1 MTNNLRKVK
10 QDLCSF
16 AKRTKDFKYTDSALF
31 VFLLTGLVMIRNN
44 LFSTTANKEIKT
56 QKEEISTSIKN
67 IHQKFKETRKENDK
81 LLKDANLELIQLM
94 EQGDHVVKSPWSS
107 WQYGMNYFNNNWNG
121 TYKGRG
127 DKKEKYPY
135 EGIFQRSE
143 DAFERYTSP
152 LSSKYKELPTST
164 NPYSASS
171 NARLGLS
178 NKGYGISSTS
188 PRQEPLSTLNVDAS
202 IRPKDVSRDP
212 VDAPRVSVPVPQLS
226 AIGVP
231 NLLPPS
237 LNIPTPATPT
247 ISLNLPTPN
256 TNPFTDFCFT
266 CGTQNGVHQVDNTK
280 SFNDARHNSSDGN
293 DPDKTPNWTDGGNNK
308 FWTGYN
314 PVTGKLT
321 PNSGI
326 NGNIRNFSYSSGGR
340 TNWTPRT
347 AATLYFNKS
356 YDTRAR
362 ANTAQG
368 LSATNMKKP
377 KPDPV
382 GFEARNVEVYVAGN
396 VSDNAGNNA
405 GKTSGNHD
413 GAIGIHTV
421 WDGTLSNI
429 KGHLY
434 GRANF
439 LSIETWHSGR
449 LQFNNVLV
457 NIERD
462 DSKGIKANENT
473 LFYIYPA
480 TYDTIASHNY
490 WAGAPKQRGGF
501 IGKVDAK
508 ITSNKNIVYSVLGAQ
523 GSFEITSTGK
533 YELEGADNIVYS
545 GLGYSPNFN
554 NLKGSGIVQDLY
566 NTGLTPSLKLDK
578 APESYGDGNVVMLF
592 NNRIS
597 LAGKAF
603 YDSPTNSSNQYIS
616 NDGNGPIRKANWEK
630 SGVGIYQG
638 EIRAKAIIGNQLNM
652 ANSGT
657 QTAAGNTTTIRN
669 GGIETE
675 RTGDANYVEN
685 NIGIYARSG
694 QRGKETINGQVAQIK
709 PSEDLGAKDA
719 ARNTNFDLDEVHS
732 LQVNDIDISFGKY
745 AKNGIMMVSE
755 NGTVLDAAMSTNKHE
770 GSDTTTVPIMTGDIK
785 DYGTA
790 NLNGKISY
798 NDASNEAATGTIIA
812 YSDGKWQNSVHG
824 MISNEAK
831 RFEGKPS
838 EINIGRNVVLTG
850 RYKKFADGTESTPVA
865 YVAKNGGEITAHEKT
880 SAKGFGGLLAY
891 AEAGGKVTLK
901 KEADSVSEWAKKDQE
916 TKPYLYENIGGY
928 AKGSGS
934 TVTFE
939 DNLKINGM
947 AGFADGTGAVVNLNK
962 NANKVQ
968 TGKSGALV
976 ALNGGLV
983 NFGGG
988 DIYHETEV
996 TTNSVGTANQG
1007 DNAGNHAQSTPFF
1020 AGANSKVNFTG
1031 ATTINMSD
1039 GILKAGE
1046 TSDYTATAGTA
1057 TKYNGMQNVS
1067 VKLTG
1072 DNVVLAAYDGNTT
1085 NWTGSSAGS
1094 SQVMTEMKINPS
1106 NFNSNG
1112 KKYKIFYI
1120 NGIFNLNTNLDLDDA
1135 TNEFNKSL
1143 GLSNEKFNIANGMTV
1158 SSLTGKG
1165 LVMGSNTSATDNTS
1179 NMYNNEGTVDIKGG
1193 NVASTT
1199 ALNVSYGTIHN
1210 KNLINVDKGI
1220 GAYGINGS
1228 KLINDQNANINIT
1241 GEGVGMA
1248 AFTSGTSLQD
1258 YGTDKNIANGTLG
1271 TAKTLEILNKGTL
1284 TVNGD
1289 TSVGI
1294 YGKTDKIAGA
1304 HASTNITRA
1313 NGLISNEG
1321 KIIMTGN
1328 KAVGIVS
1335 NGLGNTVTLNGTGS
1349 SDIVIQGT
1357 EGIGV
1362 YAENSD
1368 VNLLTNY
1375 GIEVK
1380 DKGTGI
1386 FIKDGS
1392 NVSAGTLELK
1402 YSGSNTET
1410 GVGLFYDNASGGVK
1424 TNNTNVNLVDTVG
1437 TTGGVVG
1444 LYVKGNGGL
1453 LTNNGNVSGDR
1464 GYGLITEGTELVN
1477 AGIITLNNPVD
1488 AATKKP
1494 SVGIYTKATDK
1505 ITNNGTI
1512 TVGDN
1517 SVGIYGHAVDNNG
1530 TINTGAGGTGIYSSG
1545 RDVNLNS
1552 GSINVGTEKA
1562 AAVYTNGSG
1571 QTVRAHSGS
1580 NLSIGD
1586 NSFGFINESK
1596 TSGTGNKIISDISSI
1611 SNLGNETVYIYS
1623 ADARTGAEVINNTN
1637 LTSTGSYNYGLYSAG
1652 KVTNNADINFGSG
1665 FGNVGIYSTHGG
1677 EATNAAGKNITVGA
1691 SFIDDNNPL
1700 NNRYAVGMAAGFT
1713 PTQSEIA
1720 AGKRAYTG
1728 NIINNGTINVTGPSS
1743 IGMYGTGQG
1752 TKVINAAGATI
1763 NLNASNTT
1771 GMYLDNGA
1779 YGYNYGTIRSNGTG
1793 LEKVVGVVVKNG
1805 STIENHGDII
1815 LDAKSAVGILA
1826 KGDIAGNNL
1835 GIIKNY
1841 KTMIIQGEGSID
1853 EKADGNQSSLGKGL
1867 MGVSI
1872 EVPKGSSVGTI
1883 TVNGNPVV
1891 PTIATSSAEEYKA
1904 MQTSTIGM
1912 YIDTS
1917 SKRFTNPIQ
1926 GLSTLSGL
1934 TKADLIIG
1942 AEAAENTTSKYI
1954 QLDKKILDPYNEM
1967 IKQNPQIKDWNIY
1980 SGSLTWMATVAQNQ
1994 TDGTIENAYMA
2005 KIPYTFWAGK
2015 EPNPVEVTDTYNFL
2029 DGLEQRYGIEGLG
2042 TREKTLFDKISGIG
2056 NNEQVLFFQ
2065 AIDEMMG
2072 HQYGNTQQRINS
2084 TGNMLDKEF
2093 NYLKKDWRNPS
2104 KQNNKIKVFGMR
2116 NEYNTD
2122 TAGIINYTSN
2132 SYGFAYVHED
2142 EAIKLGNSSGW
2153 YAGAVTNRFKF
2164 KDIGKSSENQT
2175 MIKAGVFKKM
2185 SPKKDYN
2192 GALQWTI
2199 GGDVFAGLNEMRRR
2213 YLVVDEIFEAKSDYH
2228 SYGAAVKTDLGY
2240 DIRISE
2246 RTHLRPYGAL
2256 KMEYGRFNNIK
2267 EDNGEMRLEVKGNDY
2282 FSVKPEVGVEFKYV
2296 QPLAVRTNLSVGL
2309 TASYENELGKVG
2321 EVKNKGRVRYTTA
2334 DWFNIRGEK
2343 DDRRGN
2349 GKFDLNIGVDNTR
2362 FGVTVNG
2369 GYDTKGKN
2377 VRGGIG
2383 FRAIY

>member
-1 MTNNLRKVK
+1 MDNNLRNIEKTLRNFVK
-10 QDLCSF
+10 RC
-16 AKRTKDFKYTDSALF
+16 KGVTYTKEMLF
-31 VFLLTGLVMIRNN
+31 TFLLTGS
-44 LFSTTANKEIKT
+44 FAQAAQIK
-56 QKEEISTSIKN
+56 SNDDSIQGTKKQIEN
-67 IHQKFKETRKENDK
+67 SIGDMKKLFKEAKHENNK
-81 LLKDANLELIQLM
+81 LMKNSNLELIQLM

-107 WQYGMNYFNNNWNG
+107 WQFGMNYFYSDWRG

-152 LSSKYKELPTST
+152 LSEKYKGLPTST

-171 NARLGLS
+171 TAREGL

-188 PRQEPLSTLNVDAS
+188 PKQEPLSTLNVDAS
-202 IRPKDVSRDP
+202 IRPKDVFRDAVEAP
-212 VDAPRVSVPVPQLS
+212 VVSVPVPQLS
-226 AIGVP
+226 VINVP

-266 CGTQNGVHQVDNTK
+266 CGTQNGVHQVDNAK
-280 SFNDARHNSSDGN
+280 AFNDAQHNSSDGN
-293 DPDKTPNWTDGGNNK
+293 DPDKKPNWTDGGNNK

-314 PVTGKLT
+314 PVTGLLT
-321 PNSGI
+321 PNSGT
-326 NGNIRNFSYSSGGR
+326 NGNIRNFSYSSGSR
-340 TNWTPRT
+340 TNWAPRT
-347 AATLYFNKS
+347 AAALYFNKS
-356 YDTRAR
+356 YDERAR
-362 ANTAQG
+362 ANTALG
-368 LSATNMKKP
+368 LSAANMKKP

-382 GFEARNVEVYVAGN
+382 GFEAKNIEVYVAGN

-405 GKTSGNHD
+405 GKTNGNHD

-449 LQFNNVLV
+449 LQFNNVSI

-508 ITSNKNIVYSVLGAQ
+508 IASNKNIVYSVLGAQ

-554 NLKGSGIVQDLY
+554 NLKGSGIIEDLY
-566 NTGLTPSLKLDK
+566 NTGLTPSIKLDK

-694 QRGKETINGQVAQIK
+694 QRGKETINGQIAQIK

-755 NGTVLDAAMSTNKHE
+755 NGTVLDVAMSTNKHQS
-770 GSDTTTVPIMTGDIK
+770 SDTTTVPIMTGDIK

-798 NDASNEAATGTIIA
+798 NDAGNEAATGTIIA
-812 YSDGKWQNSVHG
+812 YSDGKWQNTVHR
-824 MISNEAK
+824 MTSAEAQ
-831 RFEGKPS
+831 RFDGKPS

-901 KEADSVSEWAKKDQE
+901 KEAESVSEWAKKDEE

-928 AKGSGS
+928 AKGAGS

-939 DNLKINGM
+939 ENLKINGM

-968 TGKSGALV
+968 TGKGGALV
-976 ALNGGLV
+976 ALNGGVV

-988 DIYHETEV
+988 DIYHETNV
-996 TTNSVGTANQG
+996 TTNSVGTGNQG

-1031 ATTINMSD
+1031 TTTINMSD

-1046 TSDYTATAGTA
+1046 TSDYTAAAGTA
-1057 TKYNGMQNVS
+1057 TKYNGMQNVK

-1072 DNVVLAAYDGNTT
+1072 DNVVLAAYEGNTT

-1094 SQVMTEMKINPS
+1094 SQVMTEMKINPA
-1106 NFNSNG
+1106 NFNPNG

-1135 TNEFNKSL
+1135 NNEFNKSL
-1143 GLSNEKFNIANGMTV
+1143 GLSNEKFNIGNGITV

-1165 LVMGSNTSATDNTS
+1165 LVMGSNSSATDNTS
-1179 NMYNNEGTVDIKGG
+1179 NLYNNEGTVDIKGG
-1193 NVASTT
+1193 NVAGTT
-1199 ALNVSYGTIHN
+1199 ALNISYGTIHN
-1210 KNLINVDKGI
+1210 KNLISVDKGI

-1258 YGTDKNIANGTLG
+1258 YGTDKNISAGTLG
-1271 TAKTLEILNKGTL
+1271 TAKTLEILNKGTI

-1294 YGKTDKIAGA
+1294 YGKTDKITGA
-1304 HASTNITRA
+1304 HASTNVTRA

-1321 KIIMTGN
+1321 KITMTGN

-1335 NGLGNTVTLNGTGS
+1335 NGLGNTVTLKGTGS

-1386 FIKDGS
+1386 FVKDGS
-1392 NVSAGTLELK
+1392 NLSAGTLELK
-1402 YSGSNTET
+1402 YSGTNTGT
-1410 GVGLFYDNASGGVK
+1410 GVGLFYDNASGTSK
-1424 TNNTNVNLVDTVG
+1424 TNNTNVNLVDTAG

-1444 LYVKGNGGL
+1444 LYVKGNGGV
-1453 LTNNGNVSGDR
+1453 LTNNGNISGDK
-1464 GYGLITEGTELVN
+1464 GYGLITEGTEVVN
-1477 AGIITLNNPVD
+1477 AATITLNNPVD

-1505 ITNNGTI
+1505 ITNNGTV
-1512 TVGDN
+1512 TVGEN

-1545 RDVNLNS
+1545 GDVNLNS
-1552 GSINVGTEKA
+1552 GSINVGTGKA

-1571 QTVRAHSGS
+1571 QTIRANSGS
-1580 NLSIGD
+1580 TLTIGD
-1586 NSFGFINESK
+1586 NSFGFINEGK
-1596 TSGTGNKIISDISSI
+1596 TGVTGNRIISDISSI
-1611 SNLGNETVYIYS
+1611 NNLGNDTVYVYS
-1623 ADARTGAEVINNTN
+1623 ADSRTGAEVINNTN

-1691 SFIDDNNPL
+1691 SFIDENNSL
-1700 NNRYAVGMAAGFT
+1700 NNRYAVGMAAGFN
-1713 PTQSEIA
+1713 PTQDEILL
-1720 AGKRAYTG
+1720 GKTAYTG
-1728 NIINNGTINVTGPSS
+1728 NIINKGIINVTGSNS

-1826 KGDIAGNNL
+1826 KGDAVGNNL

-1841 KTMIIQGEGSID
+1841 KTMVIQGEGSID
-1853 EKADGNQSSLGKGL
+1853 EKIDENQSSLGKGL

-1872 EVPKGSSVGTI
+1872 DVPKGSSVGTI
-1883 TVNGNPVV
+1883 SVNGTPVV
-1891 PTIATSSAEEYKA
+1891 PTIATSSAEEYKP

-1917 SKRFTNPIQ
+1917 SKRFTNPVQ
-1926 GLSTLSGL
+1926 GLSALSSL

-1967 IKQNPQIKDWNIY
+1967 IKKNPQIKDWNIY

-2029 DGLEQRYGIEGLG
+2029 NGMEQRYGVEELG
-2042 TREKTLFDKISGIG
+2042 TREKRLFDKISGIG
-2056 NNEQVLFFQ
+2056 NNEQILFFQ

-2072 HQYGNTQQRINS
+2072 HQYANVQQRTYG
-2084 TGNMLDKEF
+2084 TGRLIDKEITH
-2093 NYLKKDWRNPS
+2093 LSKEWDTKS
-2104 KQNNKIKVFGMR
+2104 KQSNKIKAFGMR
-2116 NEYNTD
+2116 DEYKTD
-2122 TAGIINYTSN
+2122 TAGIIDYTSN
-2132 SYGFAYVHED
+2132 AYGFAYLHED
-2142 EAIKLGNSSGW
+2142 ETVKLGNSSGW
-2153 YAGAVTNRFKF
+2153 YAGAVHNRFKF
-2164 KDIGKSSENQT
+2164 KDIGKSKENQT
-2175 MIKAGVFKKM
+2175 MLKLGIFKTM
-2185 SPKKDYN
+2185 SPAADHN
-2192 GALQWTI
+2192 GSLRWTI
-2199 GGDVFAGLNEMRRR
+2199 SGEGYVSRNDMHRK
-2213 YLVVDEIFEAKSDYH
+2213 YLVVDEIFNAKSDYTT
-2228 SYGAAVKTDLGY
+2228 YGVAVKNELGY
-2240 DIRISE
+2240 NIRTSE
-2246 RTHLRPYGAL
+2246 RTSIRPYGSL
-2256 KMEYGRFNNIK
+2256 KLEYGRFSTIK
-2267 EDNGEMRLEVKGNDY
+2267 EKSGEMRLDVKGNDY
-2282 FSVKPEVGVEFKYV
+2282 YSIRPEVGVEFSYR
-2296 QPLAVRTNLSVGL
+2296 QPMAVKTTFVTTLGL
-2309 TASYENELGKVG
+2309 GYENELGKVG
-2321 EVKNKGRVRYTTA
+2321 NVKNMAKVSYTDA

-2343 DDRRGN
+2343 DDRKGN
-2349 GKFDLNIGVDNTR
+2349 FKADLNIGIENQR
-2362 FGVTVNG
+2362 FGVTLNG

>member
-1 MTNNLRKVK
+1 MDNNLRNIEKTLRNFVK
-10 QDLCSF
+10 RC
-16 AKRTKDFKYTDSALF
+16 KGVTYTKEMLF
-31 VFLLTGLVMIRNN
+31 TFLLTGS
-44 LFSTTANKEIKT
+44 FAQAAQIK
-56 QKEEISTSIKN
+56 SNDDSIQGTKKQIEN
-67 IHQKFKETRKENDK
+67 SIGDMKKLFKEAKHENNK
-81 LLKDANLELIQLM
+81 LMKNSNLELIQLM

-107 WQYGMNYFNNNWNG
+107 WQFGMNYFYSDWRG

-152 LSSKYKELPTST
+152 LSEKYKGLPTST

-171 NARLGLS
+171 TAREGL

-188 PRQEPLSTLNVDAS
+188 PKQEPLSTLNVDAS
-202 IRPKDVSRDP
+202 IRPKDVFRDAVEAP
-212 VDAPRVSVPVPQLS
+212 VVSVPVPQLS
-226 AIGVP
+226 VINVP

-266 CGTQNGVHQVDNTK
+266 CGTQNGVHQVDNAK
-280 SFNDARHNSSDGN
+280 AFNDAQHNSSDGN
-293 DPDKTPNWTDGGNNK
+293 DPDKKPNWTDGGNNK

-314 PVTGKLT
+314 PVTGLLT
-321 PNSGI
+321 PNSGT
-326 NGNIRNFSYSSGGR
+326 NGNIRNFSYSSGSR
-340 TNWTPRT
+340 TNWAPRT
-347 AATLYFNKS
+347 AAALYFNKS
-356 YDTRAR
+356 YDERAR
-362 ANTAQG
+362 ANTALG
-368 LSATNMKKP
+368 LSAANMKKP

-382 GFEARNVEVYVAGN
+382 GFEAKNIEVYVAGN

-405 GKTSGNHD
+405 GKTNGNHD

-449 LQFNNVLV
+449 LQFNNVSI

-508 ITSNKNIVYSVLGAQ
+508 IASNKNIVYSVLGAQ

-554 NLKGSGIVQDLY
+554 NLKGSGIIEDLY
-566 NTGLTPSLKLDK
+566 NTGLTPSIKLDK

-694 QRGKETINGQVAQIK
+694 QRGKETINGQVAEIK
-709 PSEDLGAKDA
+709 PSQDLGAIDA
-719 ARNTNFDLDEVHS
+719 ARGTDFNRDEVHS

-812 YSDGKWQNSVHG
+812 YSDGKWQNTVHR
-824 MISNEAK
+824 MTSAEAQ
-831 RFEGKPS
+831 RFDGKPS

-901 KEADSVSEWAKKDQE
+901 KEAESVSEWAKKDEE

-928 AKGSGS
+928 AKGAGS

-939 DNLKINGM
+939 ENLKINGM

-968 TGKSGALV
+968 TGKGGALV
-976 ALNGGLV
+976 ALNGGVV

-988 DIYHETEV
+988 DIYHETNV
-996 TTNSVGTANQG
+996 TTNSVGTGNQG

-1031 ATTINMSD
+1031 TTTINMSD

-1046 TSDYTATAGTA
+1046 TSDYTAAAGTA
-1057 TKYNGMQNVS
+1057 TKYNGMQNVK

-1072 DNVVLAAYDGNTT
+1072 DNVVLAAYEGNTT

-1094 SQVMTEMKINPS
+1094 SQVMTEMKINPA
-1106 NFNSNG
+1106 NFNPNG

-1135 TNEFNKSL
+1135 NNEFNKSL
-1143 GLSNEKFNIANGMTV
+1143 GLSNEKFNIGNGITV

-1165 LVMGSNTSATDNTS
+1165 LVMGSNSSATDNTS
-1179 NMYNNEGTVDIKGG
+1179 NLYNNEGTVDIKGG
-1193 NVASTT
+1193 NVAGTT
-1199 ALNVSYGTIHN
+1199 ALNISYGTIHN
-1210 KNLINVDKGI
+1210 KNLISVDKGI

-1258 YGTDKNIANGTLG
+1258 YGTDKNISAGTLG
-1271 TAKTLEILNKGTL
+1271 TAKTLEILNKGTI

-1294 YGKTDKIAGA
+1294 YGKTDKITGA
-1304 HASTNITRA
+1304 HASTNVTRA

-1321 KIIMTGN
+1321 KITMTGN

-1335 NGLGNTVTLNGTGS
+1335 NGLGNTVTLKGTGS

-1386 FIKDGS
+1386 FVKDGS
-1392 NVSAGTLELK
+1392 NLSAGTLELK
-1402 YSGSNTET
+1402 YSGTNTGT
-1410 GVGLFYDNASGGVK
+1410 GVGLFYDNASGTSK
-1424 TNNTNVNLVDTVG
+1424 TNNTNVNLVDTAG

-1444 LYVKGNGGL
+1444 LYVKGNGGV
-1453 LTNNGNVSGDR
+1453 LTNNGNISGDK
-1464 GYGLITEGTELVN
+1464 GYGLITEGTEVVN
-1477 AGIITLNNPVD
+1477 AATITLNNPVD

-1505 ITNNGTI
+1505 ITNNGTV
-1512 TVGDN
+1512 TVGEN

-1545 RDVNLNS
+1545 GDVNLNS
-1552 GSINVGTEKA
+1552 GSINVGTGKA

-1571 QTVRAHSGS
+1571 QTIRANSGS
-1580 NLSIGD
+1580 TLTIGD
-1586 NSFGFINESK
+1586 NSFGFINEGK
-1596 TSGTGNKIISDISSI
+1596 TGVTGNRIISDISSI
-1611 SNLGNETVYIYS
+1611 NNLGNDTVYVYS
-1623 ADARTGAEVINNTN
+1623 ADSRTGAEVINNTN

-1691 SFIDDNNPL
+1691 SFIDENNSL
-1700 NNRYAVGMAAGFT
+1700 NNRYAVGMAAGFN
-1713 PTQSEIA
+1713 PTQDEILL
-1720 AGKRAYTG
+1720 GKTAYTG
-1728 NIINNGTINVTGPSS
+1728 NIINKGIINVTGSNS

-1826 KGDIAGNNL
+1826 KGDAVGNNL

-1841 KTMIIQGEGSID
+1841 KTMVIQGEGSID
-1853 EKADGNQSSLGKGL
+1853 EKIDENQSSLGKGL

-1872 EVPKGSSVGTI
+1872 DVPKGSSVGTI
-1883 TVNGNPVV
+1883 SVNGTPVV
-1891 PTIATSSAEEYKA
+1891 PTIATSSAEEYKP

-1917 SKRFTNPIQ
+1917 SKRFTNPVQ
-1926 GLSTLSGL
+1926 GLSALSSL

-1967 IKQNPQIKDWNIY
+1967 IKKNPQIKDWNIY

-2029 DGLEQRYGIEGLG
+2029 NGMEQRYGVEELG
-2042 TREKTLFDKISGIG
+2042 TREKRLFDKISGIG
-2056 NNEQVLFFQ
+2056 NNEQILFFQ

-2072 HQYGNTQQRINS
+2072 HQYANVQQRTYG
-2084 TGNMLDKEF
+2084 TGRLIDKEITH
-2093 NYLKKDWRNPS
+2093 LSKEWDTKS
-2104 KQNNKIKVFGMR
+2104 KQSNKIKAFGMR
-2116 NEYNTD
+2116 DEYKTD
-2122 TAGIINYTSN
+2122 TAGIIDYTSN
-2132 SYGFAYVHED
+2132 AYGFAYLHED
-2142 EAIKLGNSSGW
+2142 ETVKLGNSSGW
-2153 YAGAVTNRFKF
+2153 YAGAVHNRFKF
-2164 KDIGKSSENQT
+2164 KDIGKSKENQT
-2175 MIKAGVFKKM
+2175 MLKLGIFKTM
-2185 SPKKDYN
+2185 SPAADHN
-2192 GALQWTI
+2192 GSLRWTI
-2199 GGDVFAGLNEMRRR
+2199 SGEGYVSRNDMHRK
-2213 YLVVDEIFEAKSDYH
+2213 YLVVDEIFNAKSDYTT
-2228 SYGAAVKTDLGY
+2228 YGVAVKNELGY
-2240 DIRISE
+2240 NIRTSE
-2246 RTHLRPYGAL
+2246 RTSIRPYGSL
-2256 KMEYGRFNNIK
+2256 KLEYGRFTTIK
-2267 EDNGEMRLEVKGNDY
+2267 EKSGEMRLDVKGNDY
-2282 FSVKPEVGVEFKYV
+2282 YSIRPEVGVEFSYR
-2296 QPLAVRTNLSVGL
+2296 QPMAVKTTFVTTLGL
-2309 TASYENELGKVG
+2309 GYENELGKVG
-2321 EVKNKGRVRYTTA
+2321 NVKNMAKVSYTDA

-2343 DDRRGN
+2343 DDRKGN
-2349 GKFDLNIGVDNTR
+2349 FKADLNIGIENQR
-2362 FGVTVNG
+2362 FGVTLNG

>member
-1 MTNNLRKVK
+1 MDNNLRNIEKILRNFVK
-10 QDLCSF
+10 RCKGV
-16 AKRTKDFKYTDSALF
+16 AYTKEMLF
-31 VFLLTGLVMIRNN
+31 TFLLTGS
-44 LFSTTANKEIKT
+44 FAQAAQIK
-56 QKEEISTSIKN
+56 SNDDSIQGAKKQIEN
-67 IHQKFKETRKENDK
+67 SIGDMKKLFKEAKHENNK
-81 LLKDANLELIQLM
+81 LMKNSNLELIQLM

-107 WQYGMNYFNNNWNG
+107 WQFGMNYFYSDWRG

-152 LSSKYKELPTST
+152 LSEKYKGLPTST

-171 NARLGLS
+171 TAREGL

-188 PRQEPLSTLNVDAS
+188 PKQEPLSTLNVDAS
-202 IRPKDVSRDP
+202 IRPKDVFRDAVEAP
-212 VDAPRVSVPVPQLS
+212 VVSVPVPQLS
-226 AIGVP
+226 VINVP

-266 CGTQNGVHQVDNTK
+266 CGTQNGVHQVDNAK
-280 SFNDARHNSSDGN
+280 AFNDAQHNSSDGN
-293 DPDKTPNWTDGGNNK
+293 DPDKKPNWTDGGNNK

-314 PVTGKLT
+314 PVTGLLT
-321 PNSGI
+321 PNSGT
-326 NGNIRNFSYSSGGR
+326 NGNIRNFSYSSGSR
-340 TNWTPRT
+340 TNWAPRT
-347 AATLYFNKS
+347 AAALYFNKS
-356 YDTRAR
+356 YDERAR
-362 ANTAQG
+362 ANTALG
-368 LSATNMKKP
+368 LSAANMKKP

-382 GFEARNVEVYVAGN
+382 GFEAKNIEVYVAGN

-405 GKTSGNHD
+405 GKTNGNHD

-449 LQFNNVLV
+449 LQFNNVSI

-508 ITSNKNIVYSVLGAQ
+508 IASNKNIVYSVLGAQ

-554 NLKGSGIVQDLY
+554 NLKGSGIVEDLY
-566 NTGLTPSLKLDK
+566 NTGLTPSIKLDK

-603 YDSPTNSSNQYIS
+603 YDSPTNSLNAYIS
-616 NDGNGPIRKANWEK
+616 NDGNGPVRKANWEK

-755 NGTVLDAAMSTNKHE
+755 NGTVLDVAMSTNKHQ
-770 GSDTTTVPIMTGDIK
+770 GSDATTVPIMTGDIK
-785 DYGTA
+785 DYGTV

-798 NDASNEAATGTIIA
+798 NDAGNEAATGTIIA
-812 YSDGKWQNSVHG
+812 YSDGKWQNAVHG
-824 MISNEAK
+824 MTSAEAG

-901 KEADSVSEWAKKDQE
+901 KEAESVSEWAKKDEE

-928 AKGSGS
+928 AKGAGS

-939 DNLKINGM
+939 ENLKINGM

-968 TGKSGALV
+968 TGKGGALV
-976 ALNGGLV
+976 ALNGGVV

-988 DIYHETEV
+988 DIYHETNV
-996 TTNSVGTANQG
+996 TTNSVGTGNQG

-1031 ATTINMSD
+1031 TTTINMSD

-1046 TSDYTATAGTA
+1046 TSDYTAAAGTA
-1057 TKYNGMQNVS
+1057 TKYNGMQNVK

-1072 DNVVLAAYDGNTT
+1072 DNVVLAAYEGNTT

-1094 SQVMTEMKINPS
+1094 SQVMTEMKINPA
-1106 NFNSNG
+1106 NFNPNG

-1135 TNEFNKSL
+1135 NNEFNKSL
-1143 GLSNEKFNIANGMTV
+1143 GLSNEKFNIGNGITV

-1165 LVMGSNTSATDNTS
+1165 LVMGSNSSATDNTS
-1179 NMYNNEGTVDIKGG
+1179 NLYNNEGTVDIKGG
-1193 NVASTT
+1193 NVAGTT
-1199 ALNVSYGTIHN
+1199 ALNISYGTIHN
-1210 KNLINVDKGI
+1210 KNLISVDKGI

-1258 YGTDKNIANGTLG
+1258 YGTDKNISAGTLG
-1271 TAKTLEILNKGTL
+1271 TAKTLEILNKGTI

-1294 YGKTDKIAGA
+1294 YGKTDKITGA
-1304 HASTNITRA
+1304 HASTNVTRA

-1321 KIIMTGN
+1321 KITMTGN

-1335 NGLGNTVTLNGTGS
+1335 NGLGNTVTLKGTGS

-1386 FIKDGS
+1386 FVKDGS
-1392 NVSAGTLELK
+1392 NLSAGTLELK
-1402 YSGSNTET
+1402 YSGTNTGT
-1410 GVGLFYDNASGGVK
+1410 GVGLFYDNASGTSK
-1424 TNNTNVNLVDTVG
+1424 TNNTNVNLVDTAG

-1444 LYVKGNGGL
+1444 LYVKGNGGV
-1453 LTNNGNVSGDR
+1453 LTNNGNISGDK
-1464 GYGLITEGTELVN
+1464 GYGLITEGTEVVN
-1477 AGIITLNNPVD
+1477 AATITLNNPVD

-1505 ITNNGTI
+1505 ITNNGTV
-1512 TVGDN
+1512 TVGEN

-1545 RDVNLNS
+1545 GDVNLNS
-1552 GSINVGTEKA
+1552 GSINVGTGKA

-1571 QTVRAHSGS
+1571 QTIRANSGS
-1580 NLSIGD
+1580 TLTIGD
-1586 NSFGFINESK
+1586 NSFGFINEGK
-1596 TSGTGNKIISDISSI
+1596 TGVTGNRIISDISSI
-1611 SNLGNETVYIYS
+1611 NNLGNDTVYVYS
-1623 ADARTGAEVINNTN
+1623 ADSRTGAEVINNTN

-1677 EATNAAGKNITVGA
+1677 EATNTAGKNITVGA
-1691 SFIDDNNPL
+1691 SFIDENNSL
-1700 NNRYAVGMAAGFT
+1700 NNRYAVGMAAGFN
-1713 PTQSEIA
+1713 PTQDEILL
-1720 AGKRAYTG
+1720 GKTAYTG
-1728 NIINNGTINVTGPSS
+1728 NIINKGIINVTGSNS

-1826 KGDIAGNNL
+1826 KGDAVGNNL

-1853 EKADGNQSSLGKGL
+1853 ERVDENQSSLGKGL

-1872 EVPKGSSVGTI
+1872 DVPKGSSVGTI
-1883 TVNGNPVV
+1883 SVNGTPVV
-1891 PTIATSSAEEYKA
+1891 PTIATSSAEEYKP

-1917 SKRFTNPIQ
+1917 SKRFTNPVQ
-1926 GLSTLSGL
+1926 GLSALSGL

-1967 IKQNPQIKDWNIY
+1967 IKKNPQIKDWNIY

-2029 DGLEQRYGIEGLG
+2029 NGMEQRYGVEELG
-2042 TREKTLFDKISGIG
+2042 TREKRLFDKISGIG
-2056 NNEQVLFFQ
+2056 NNEQILFFQ

-2072 HQYGNTQQRINS
+2072 HQYANVQQRTYG
-2084 TGNMLDKEF
+2084 TGRLIDKEITH
-2093 NYLKKDWRNPS
+2093 LSKEWDTKS
-2104 KQNNKIKVFGMR
+2104 KQSNKIKAFGMR
-2116 NEYNTD
+2116 DEYKTD
-2122 TAGIINYTSN
+2122 TAGIIDYTSN
-2132 SYGFAYVHED
+2132 AYGFAYLHED
-2142 EAIKLGNSSGW
+2142 ETVKLGNSSGW
-2153 YAGAVTNRFKF
+2153 YAGAVHNRFKF
-2164 KDIGKSSENQT
+2164 KDIGKSKENQT
-2175 MIKAGVFKKM
+2175 MLKLGIFKTM
-2185 SPKKDYN
+2185 SPAADHN
-2192 GALQWTI
+2192 GSLRWTI
-2199 GGDVFAGLNEMRRR
+2199 SGEGYVSRNDMHRK
-2213 YLVVDEIFEAKSDYH
+2213 YLVVDEIFNAKSDYTT
-2228 SYGAAVKTDLGY
+2228 YGVAVKNELGY
-2240 DIRISE
+2240 NIRTSE
-2246 RTHLRPYGAL
+2246 RTSIRPYGSL
-2256 KMEYGRFNNIK
+2256 KLEYGRFTTIK
-2267 EDNGEMRLEVKGNDY
+2267 EKSGEMRLEIEGNDY
-2282 FSVKPEVGVEFKYV
+2282 YSIKPEVGIEFKYR
-2296 QPLAVRTNLSVGL
+2296 QPMAVKTTFVTTLGL
-2309 TASYENELGKVG
+2309 GYENELGKVG
-2321 EVKNKGRVRYTTA
+2321 NVKNKGRVSYTNA

-2343 DDRRGN
+2343 DDRKGN
-2349 GKFDLNIGVDNTR
+2349 FKADLNIGIENQR
-2362 FGVTVNG
+2362 FGVTLNG

-2377 VRGGIG
+2377 VRGGVG
-2383 FRAIY
+2383 FRIIY

>member
-1 MTNNLRKVK
+1 MDNNLRNIEKILRNFVK
-10 QDLCSF
+10 RCKGV
-16 AKRTKDFKYTDSALF
+16 AYTKEMLF
-31 VFLLTGLVMIRNN
+31 TFLLTGS
-44 LFSTTANKEIKT
+44 FAQAAQIK
-56 QKEEISTSIKN
+56 SNDDSIQGAKKQIEN
-67 IHQKFKETRKENDK
+67 SIGDMKKLFKEAKHENNK
-81 LLKDANLELIQLM
+81 LMKNSNLELIQLM

-107 WQYGMNYFNNNWNG
+107 WQFGMNYFYSDWRG

-152 LSSKYKELPTST
+152 LSEKYKGLPTST

-171 NARLGLS
+171 TAREGL

-188 PRQEPLSTLNVDAS
+188 PKQEPLSTLNVDAS
-202 IRPKDVSRDP
+202 IRPKDVFRDAVEAP
-212 VDAPRVSVPVPQLS
+212 VVSVPVPQLS
-226 AIGVP
+226 VINVP

-266 CGTQNGVHQVDNTK
+266 CGTQNGVHQVDNAK
-280 SFNDARHNSSDGN
+280 AFNDAQHNSSDGN
-293 DPDKTPNWTDGGNNK
+293 DPDKKPNWTDGGNNK

-314 PVTGKLT
+314 PVTGLLT
-321 PNSGI
+321 PNSGT
-326 NGNIRNFSYSSGGR
+326 NGNIRNFSYSSGSR
-340 TNWTPRT
+340 TNWAPRT
-347 AATLYFNKS
+347 AAALYFNKS
-356 YDTRAR
+356 YDERAR
-362 ANTAQG
+362 ANTALG
-368 LSATNMKKP
+368 LSAANMKKP

-382 GFEARNVEVYVAGN
+382 GFEAKNIEVYVAGN

-405 GKTSGNHD
+405 GKTNGNHD

-449 LQFNNVLV
+449 LQFNNVSI

-508 ITSNKNIVYSVLGAQ
+508 IASNKNIVYSVLGAQ

-554 NLKGSGIVQDLY
+554 NLKGSGIVEDLY
-566 NTGLTPSLKLDK
+566 NTGLTPSIKLDK

-603 YDSPTNSSNQYIS
+603 YDSPTNSSNAYIS
-616 NDGNGPIRKANWEK
+616 NDGNGPVRKANWEK

-638 EIRAKAIIGNQLNM
+638 EIRAKAIIGNKLNM

-657 QTAAGNTTTIRN
+657 QTAAGNTTTVRN
-669 GGIETE
+669 GATETE
-675 RTGDANYVEN
+675 KTGDANYVEN

-755 NGTVLDAAMSTNKHE
+755 NGTVLDVAMSTNKHQ
-770 GSDTTTVPIMTGDIK
+770 GSDATTVPIMTGDIK
-785 DYGTA
+785 DYGTV

-798 NDASNEAATGTIIA
+798 NDAGNEAATGTIIA
-812 YSDGKWQNSVHG
+812 YSDGKWQNAVHG
-824 MISNEAK
+824 MTSAEAG

-901 KEADSVSEWAKKDQE
+901 KEAESVSEWAKKDEE

-928 AKGSGS
+928 AKGAGS

-939 DNLKINGM
+939 ENLKINGM

-968 TGKSGALV
+968 TGKGGALV
-976 ALNGGLV
+976 ALNGGVV

-988 DIYHETEV
+988 DIYHETNV
-996 TTNSVGTANQG
+996 TTNSVGTGNQG

-1031 ATTINMSD
+1031 TTTINMSD

-1046 TSDYTATAGTA
+1046 TSDYTAAAGTA
-1057 TKYNGMQNVS
+1057 TKYNGMQNVK

-1072 DNVVLAAYDGNTT
+1072 DNVVLAAYEGNTT

-1094 SQVMTEMKINPS
+1094 SQVMTEMKINPA
-1106 NFNSNG
+1106 NFNPNG

-1135 TNEFNKSL
+1135 NNEFNKSL
-1143 GLSNEKFNIANGMTV
+1143 GLSNEKFNIGNGITV

-1165 LVMGSNTSATDNTS
+1165 LVMGSNSSATDNTS
-1179 NMYNNEGTVDIKGG
+1179 NLYNNEGTVDIKGG
-1193 NVASTT
+1193 NVAGTT
-1199 ALNVSYGTIHN
+1199 ALNISYGTIHN
-1210 KNLINVDKGI
+1210 KNLISVDKGI

-1258 YGTDKNIANGTLG
+1258 YGTDKNISAGTLG
-1271 TAKTLEILNKGTL
+1271 TAKTLEILNKGTI

-1294 YGKTDKIAGA
+1294 YGKTDKITGA
-1304 HASTNITRA
+1304 HASTNVTRA

-1321 KIIMTGN
+1321 KITMTGN

-1335 NGLGNTVTLNGTGS
+1335 NGLGNTVTLKGTGS

-1386 FIKDGS
+1386 FVKDGS
-1392 NVSAGTLELK
+1392 NLSAGTLELK
-1402 YSGSNTET
+1402 YSGTNTGT
-1410 GVGLFYDNASGGVK
+1410 GVGLFYDNASGTSK
-1424 TNNTNVNLVDTVG
+1424 TNNTNVNLVDTAG

-1444 LYVKGNGGL
+1444 LYVKGNGGV
-1453 LTNNGNVSGDR
+1453 LTNNGNISGDK
-1464 GYGLITEGTELVN
+1464 GYGLITEGTEVVN
-1477 AGIITLNNPVD
+1477 AATITLNNPVD

-1505 ITNNGTI
+1505 ITNNGTV
-1512 TVGDN
+1512 TVGEN

-1545 RDVNLNS
+1545 GDVNLNS
-1552 GSINVGTEKA
+1552 GSINVGTGKA

-1571 QTVRAHSGS
+1571 QTIRANSGS
-1580 NLSIGD
+1580 TLTIGD
-1586 NSFGFINESK
+1586 NSFGFINEGK
-1596 TSGTGNKIISDISSI
+1596 TGVTGNRIISDISSI
-1611 SNLGNETVYIYS
+1611 NNLGNDTVYVYS
-1623 ADARTGAEVINNTN
+1623 ADSRTGAEVINNTN

-1677 EATNAAGKNITVGA
+1677 EATNTAGKNITVGA
-1691 SFIDDNNPL
+1691 SFIDENNSL
-1700 NNRYAVGMAAGFT
+1700 NNRYAVGMAAGFN
-1713 PTQSEIA
+1713 PTQDEILL
-1720 AGKRAYTG
+1720 GKTAYTG
-1728 NIINNGTINVTGPSS
+1728 NIINKGIINVTGSNS

-1826 KGDIAGNNL
+1826 KGDAVGNNL

-1853 EKADGNQSSLGKGL
+1853 ERVDENQSSLGKGL

-1872 EVPKGSSVGTI
+1872 DVPKGSSVGTI
-1883 TVNGNPVV
+1883 SVNGTPVV
-1891 PTIATSSAEEYKA
+1891 PTIATSSAEEYKP

-1917 SKRFTNPIQ
+1917 SKRFTNPVQ
-1926 GLSTLSGL
+1926 GLSALSGL

-1967 IKQNPQIKDWNIY
+1967 IKKNPQIKDWNIY

-2029 DGLEQRYGIEGLG
+2029 NGMEQRYGVEELG
-2042 TREKTLFDKISGIG
+2042 TREKRLFDKISGIG
-2056 NNEQVLFFQ
+2056 NNEQILFFQ

-2072 HQYGNTQQRINS
+2072 HQYANVQQRTYG
-2084 TGNMLDKEF
+2084 TGRLIDKEITH
-2093 NYLKKDWRNPS
+2093 LSKEWDTKS
-2104 KQNNKIKVFGMR
+2104 KQSNKIKAFGMR
-2116 NEYNTD
+2116 DEYKTD
-2122 TAGIINYTSN
+2122 TAGIIDYTSN
-2132 SYGFAYVHED
+2132 AYGFAYLHED
-2142 EAIKLGNSSGW
+2142 ETVKLGNSSGW
-2153 YAGAVTNRFKF
+2153 YAGAVHNRFKF
-2164 KDIGKSSENQT
+2164 KDIGKSKENQT
-2175 MIKAGVFKKM
+2175 MLKLGIFKTM
-2185 SPKKDYN
+2185 SPAADHN
-2192 GALQWTI
+2192 GSLRWTI
-2199 GGDVFAGLNEMRRR
+2199 SGEGYVSRNDMHRK
-2213 YLVVDEIFEAKSDYH
+2213 YLVVDEIFNAKSDYTT
-2228 SYGAAVKTDLGY
+2228 YGVAVKNELGY
-2240 DIRISE
+2240 NIRTSE
-2246 RTHLRPYGAL
+2246 RTSIRPYGSL
-2256 KMEYGRFNNIK
+2256 KLEYGRFTTIK
-2267 EDNGEMRLEVKGNDY
+2267 EKSGEMRLDVKGNDY
-2282 FSVKPEVGVEFKYV
+2282 YSIRPEVGVEFSYR
-2296 QPLAVRTNLSVGL
+2296 QPMAVKTTFVTTLGL
-2309 TASYENELGKVG
+2309 GYENELGKVG
-2321 EVKNKGRVRYTTA
+2321 NVKNMAKVSYTDA

-2343 DDRRGN
+2343 DDRKGN
-2349 GKFDLNIGVDNTR
+2349 FKADLNIGVENQR
-2362 FGVTVNG
+2362 FGVTLNG

>member
-1 MTNNLRKVK
+1 MDNNLRNIEKTIRNFVK
-10 QDLCSF
+10 RC
-16 AKRTKDFKYTDSALF
+16 KGVTYTKELLF
-31 VFLLTGLVMIRNN
+31 TFLLTGSFARAAQVKSNDD
-44 LFSTTANKEIKT
+44 
-56 QKEEISTSIKN
+56 SIQGAKKQIEN
-67 IHQKFKETRKENDK
+67 SIGDMKKLFKEAKQENNK
-81 LLKDANLELIQLM
+81 LLKSSNLELIQLM

-107 WQYGMNYFNNNWNG
+107 WQFGMNYFYSDWRG

-152 LSSKYKELPTST
+152 LSEKYKGLPTST

-171 NARLGLS
+171 NARTGL

-188 PRQEPLSTLNVDAS
+188 PKQEPLSTLNVDAS
-202 IRPKDVSRDP
+202 IRPKDVFRDAVEAP
-212 VDAPRVSVPVPQLS
+212 VVSVPVPQLS
-226 AIGVP
+226 VINVP

-266 CGTQNGVHQVDNTK
+266 CGTQNGVHQVDNQK
-280 SFNDARHNSSDGN
+280 AFNDAQHNSSDGN

-314 PVTGKLT
+314 PVTGLLT
-321 PNSGI
+321 PNSGT
-326 NGNIRNFSYSSGGR
+326 NGNIRNFSYSSGSR
-340 TNWTPRT
+340 TNWAPRT
-347 AATLYFNKS
+347 AAALYFNKS
-356 YDTRAR
+356 YDERAR
-362 ANTAQG
+362 ANTALG
-368 LSATNMKKP
+368 LSAANMKKP

-382 GFEARNVEVYVAGN
+382 GFEAKNIEVYVAGN

-405 GKTSGNHD
+405 GKTNGNHD

-554 NLKGSGIVQDLY
+554 NLKGSGIIQDLY

-694 QRGKETINGQVAQIK
+694 QRGKETINGQVAEIK
-709 PSEDLGAKDA
+709 PSQDLGAIDA
-719 ARNTNFDLDEVHS
+719 ARGTDFNRDEVHS

-812 YSDGKWQNSVHG
+812 YSDGKWQNTVHR
-824 MISNEAK
+824 MTSAEAQ
-831 RFEGKPS
+831 RFDGKPS

-901 KEADSVSEWAKKDQE
+901 KEAESVSEWAKKDEE

-928 AKGSGS
+928 AKGADS

-939 DNLKINGM
+939 ENLKINGM

-968 TGKSGALV
+968 TGKGGALV
-976 ALNGGLV
+976 ALNGGVV

-988 DIYHETEV
+988 DIYHETNV
-996 TTNSVGTANQG
+996 TTNSVGTGNQG
-1007 DNAGNHAQSTPFF
+1007 DNAGDHAQSTPFF

-1031 ATTINMSD
+1031 TTTINMSD

-1046 TSDYTATAGTA
+1046 TSDYTAAAGTA
-1057 TKYNGMQNVS
+1057 TKYNGMQNVK

-1072 DNVVLAAYDGNTT
+1072 DNVVLAAYNGNTT

-1094 SQVMTEMKINPS
+1094 SQVMTEMKINPA
-1106 NFNSNG
+1106 NFNPNG

-1179 NMYNNEGTVDIKGG
+1179 NLYNNEGTVDIKGG

-1258 YGTDKNIANGTLG
+1258 YGTDKNISAGTLG
-1271 TAKTLEILNKGTL
+1271 TAKTLEILNKGTI

-1294 YGKTDKIAGA
+1294 YGKTDKITGA
-1304 HASTNITRA
+1304 HASTNVTRA

-1321 KIIMTGN
+1321 KITMTGN

-1368 VNLLTNY
+1368 VNLQSNY

-1386 FIKDGS
+1386 FVKDGS
-1392 NVSAGTLELK
+1392 NLSAGTLELK
-1402 YSGSNTET
+1402 YSGTNTGT
-1410 GVGLFYDNASGGVK
+1410 GVGLFYDNASGTSK

-1444 LYVKGNGGL
+1444 LYVKGNGGV
-1453 LTNNGNVSGDR
+1453 LTNNGNISGDK
-1464 GYGLITEGTELVN
+1464 GYGLITEGTEVVN
-1477 AGIITLNNPVD
+1477 AATITLNNPVD

-1505 ITNNGTI
+1505 ITNNGTV
-1512 TVGDN
+1512 TVGEN

-1545 RDVNLNS
+1545 GDVNLNS
-1552 GSINVGTEKA
+1552 GSINVGTGKA

-1571 QTVRAHSGS
+1571 QTIRANSGS
-1580 NLSIGD
+1580 TLTIGD
-1586 NSFGFINESK
+1586 NSFGFINEGK
-1596 TSGTGNKIISDISSI
+1596 TGVTGNRIISDISSI
-1611 SNLGNETVYIYS
+1611 NNLGNDTVYVYS
-1623 ADARTGAEVINNTN
+1623 ADSRTGAEVINNTN

-1691 SFIDDNNPL
+1691 SFIDENNSL
-1700 NNRYAVGMAAGFT
+1700 NNRYAVGMAAGFN
-1713 PTQSEIA
+1713 PTQDEILL
-1720 AGKRAYTG
+1720 GKTAYTG
-1728 NIINNGTINVTGPSS
+1728 NIINKGIINVTGSNS

-1826 KGDIAGNNL
+1826 KGDAVGNNL

-1853 EKADGNQSSLGKGL
+1853 ERVDENQSSLGKGL

-1872 EVPKGSSVGTI
+1872 DVPKGSSVGTI
-1883 TVNGNPVV
+1883 SVNGTPVV

-1917 SKRFTNPIQ
+1917 SKRFTNPVQ
-1926 GLSTLSGL
+1926 GLSALSGL

-1967 IKQNPQIKDWNIY
+1967 IKKNPQIKDWNIY

-2029 DGLEQRYGIEGLG
+2029 NGLEQRYGVEELG
-2042 TREKTLFDKISGIG
+2042 TREKQLFDKISSIG
-2056 NNEQVLFFQ
+2056 NNEQTLFFQ
-2065 AIDEMMG
+2065 ATDEMMG
-2072 HQYGNTQQRINS
+2072 HQYANVQQRTYG
-2084 TGNMLDKEF
+2084 TGRLIDKEITH
-2093 NYLKKDWRNPS
+2093 LSKEWDTKS
-2104 KQNNKIKVFGMR
+2104 KQSNKIKAFGMR
-2116 NEYNTD
+2116 DEYKTD
-2122 TAGIINYTSN
+2122 TAGIIDYTSN
-2132 SYGFAYVHED
+2132 AYGFAYLHED
-2142 EAIKLGNSSGW
+2142 ETVKLGNSSGW
-2153 YAGAVTNRFKF
+2153 YAGAVHNRFKF
-2164 KDIGKSSENQT
+2164 KDIGKSKENQT
-2175 MIKAGVFKKM
+2175 MLKLGIFKTM
-2185 SPKKDYN
+2185 SPAADHN
-2192 GALQWTI
+2192 GSLRWTI
-2199 GGDVFAGLNEMRRR
+2199 SGEGYVSRNDMHRK
-2213 YLVVDEIFEAKSDYH
+2213 YLVVDEIFNAKSDYTT
-2228 SYGAAVKTDLGY
+2228 YGVAVKNELGY
-2240 DIRISE
+2240 NIRTSE
-2246 RTHLRPYGAL
+2246 RTSIRPYGSL
-2256 KMEYGRFNNIK
+2256 KLEYGRFTTIK
-2267 EDNGEMRLEVKGNDY
+2267 EKSGEMRLDVKGNDY
-2282 FSVKPEVGVEFKYV
+2282 YSIRPEVGVEFNYR
-2296 QPLAVRTNLSVGL
+2296 QPMAVKTTFVTTLGL
-2309 TASYENELGKVG
+2309 GYENELGKVG
-2321 EVKNKGRVRYTTA
+2321 NVKNMAKVSYTDA

-2343 DDRRGN
+2343 DDRKGN
-2349 GKFDLNIGVDNTR
+2349 FKADLNIGVENQR
-2362 FGVTVNG
+2362 FGVTLNG

>member
-1 MTNNLRKVK
+1 MDNNLRNIEKTIRNFVK
-10 QDLCSF
+10 RC
-16 AKRTKDFKYTDSALF
+16 KGVTYTKELLF
-31 VFLLTGLVMIRNN
+31 TFLLTGSFARAAQVKSNDD
-44 LFSTTANKEIKT
+44 
-56 QKEEISTSIKN
+56 SIQGAKKQIEN
-67 IHQKFKETRKENDK
+67 SIGDMKKLFKEAKQENNK
-81 LLKDANLELIQLM
+81 LLKSSNLELIQLM

-107 WQYGMNYFNNNWNG
+107 WQFGINYFYSDWRG

-152 LSSKYKELPTST
+152 LSEKYKGLPTST

-171 NARLGLS
+171 NARTGL

-188 PRQEPLSTLNVDAS
+188 PKQEPLSTLNVDAS
-202 IRPKDVSRDP
+202 IRPKDVFRDA
-212 VDAPRVSVPVPQLS
+212 VEAPIVSVPVPQLS
-226 AIGVP
+226 VINVP

-266 CGTQNGVHQVDNTK
+266 CGTQNGVHQVDNAK
-280 SFNDARHNSSDGN
+280 AFNDAQHNSSDGN
-293 DPDKTPNWTDGGNNK
+293 DPDKKPNWTDGGNNK

-314 PVTGKLT
+314 PVTGLLT
-321 PNSGI
+321 PNSGT
-326 NGNIRNFSYSSGGR
+326 NGNIRNFSYSSGSR
-340 TNWTPRT
+340 TNWAPRT
-347 AATLYFNKS
+347 AAALYFNKS
-356 YDTRAR
+356 YDERAR
-362 ANTAQG
+362 ANTALG
-368 LSATNMKKP
+368 LSAANMKKP

-382 GFEARNVEVYVAGN
+382 GFEAKNIEVYVAGN

-405 GKTSGNHD
+405 GKTNGNHD

-449 LQFNNVLV
+449 LQFNNVSI

-508 ITSNKNIVYSVLGAQ
+508 IASNKNIVYSVLGAQ

-554 NLKGSGIVQDLY
+554 NLKGSGIVEDLY
-566 NTGLTPSLKLDK
+566 NTGLTPSIKLDK

-603 YDSPTNSSNQYIS
+603 YDSPTNSSNAYIS
-616 NDGNGPIRKANWEK
+616 NDGNGPVRKANWEK

-755 NGTVLDAAMSTNKHE
+755 NGTVLDVAMSTNKHQ
-770 GSDTTTVPIMTGDIK
+770 GSDATTVPIMTGDIK
-785 DYGTA
+785 DYGTV

-798 NDASNEAATGTIIA
+798 NDAGNEGATGTIIA
-812 YSDGKWQNSVHG
+812 YSDGTWKNTVHS
-824 MISNEAK
+824 MTSADAQ

-901 KEADSVSEWAKKDQE
+901 KEAESVSEWAKKDEE

-928 AKGSGS
+928 AKGAGS

-939 DNLKINGM
+939 ENLKINGM

-968 TGKSGALV
+968 TGKGGALV
-976 ALNGGLV
+976 ALNGGVV

-988 DIYHETEV
+988 DIYHETNV
-996 TTNSVGTANQG
+996 TTNSVGTGNQG

-1031 ATTINMSD
+1031 TTTINMSD

-1046 TSDYTATAGTA
+1046 TSDYTAAAGTA
-1057 TKYNGMQNVS
+1057 TKYNGMQNVK

-1072 DNVVLAAYDGNTT
+1072 DNVVLAAYEGNTT

-1094 SQVMTEMKINPS
+1094 SQVMTEMKINPA
-1106 NFNSNG
+1106 NFNPNG

-1135 TNEFNKSL
+1135 NNEFNKSL
-1143 GLSNEKFNIANGMTV
+1143 GLSNEKFNIGNGITV

-1165 LVMGSNTSATDNTS
+1165 LVMGSNSSATDNTS
-1179 NMYNNEGTVDIKGG
+1179 NLYNNEGTVDIKGG
-1193 NVASTT
+1193 NVAGTT
-1199 ALNVSYGTIHN
+1199 ALNISYGTIHN
-1210 KNLINVDKGI
+1210 KNLISVDKGI

-1258 YGTDKNIANGTLG
+1258 YGTDKNISAGTLG
-1271 TAKTLEILNKGTL
+1271 TAKTLEILNKGTI

-1294 YGKTDKIAGA
+1294 YGKTDKITGA
-1304 HASTNITRA
+1304 HASTNVTRA

-1321 KIIMTGN
+1321 KITMTGN

-1335 NGLGNTVTLNGTGS
+1335 NGLGNTVTLKGTGS

-1386 FIKDGS
+1386 FVKDGS
-1392 NVSAGTLELK
+1392 NLSAGTLELK
-1402 YSGSNTET
+1402 YSGTNTGT
-1410 GVGLFYDNASGGVK
+1410 GVGLFYDNASGTSK
-1424 TNNTNVNLVDTVG
+1424 TNNTNVNLVDAVG

-1444 LYVKGNGGL
+1444 LYVKGNGGV
-1453 LTNNGNVSGDR
+1453 LTNNGNISGDK
-1464 GYGLITEGTELVN
+1464 GYGLITEGTEVVN
-1477 AGIITLNNPVD
+1477 AATITLNNPVD

-1505 ITNNGTI
+1505 ITNNGTV
-1512 TVGDN
+1512 TVGEN

-1545 RDVNLNS
+1545 GDVNLNS
-1552 GSINVGTEKA
+1552 GSINVGTGKA

-1571 QTVRAHSGS
+1571 QTIRANSGS
-1580 NLSIGD
+1580 TLTIGD
-1586 NSFGFINESK
+1586 NSFGFINEGK
-1596 TSGTGNKIISDISSI
+1596 TGVTGNRIISDISSI
-1611 SNLGNETVYIYS
+1611 NNLGNDTVYVYS
-1623 ADARTGAEVINNTN
+1623 ADSRTGAEVINNTN

-1677 EATNAAGKNITVGA
+1677 EATNSAGKNITVGA
-1691 SFIDDNNPL
+1691 SFIDENNSL
-1700 NNRYAVGMAAGFT
+1700 NNRYAVGMAAGFN
-1713 PTQSEIA
+1713 PTQDEILL
-1720 AGKRAYTG
+1720 GKTAYTG
-1728 NIINNGTINVTGPSS
+1728 NIINKGIINVTGSNS

-1826 KGDIAGNNL
+1826 KGDAVGNNL

-1841 KTMIIQGEGSID
+1841 KTMVIQGEGSID
-1853 EKADGNQSSLGKGL
+1853 ERVDENQSSLGKGL

-1872 EVPKGSSVGTI
+1872 DVPKGSSVGTI
-1883 TVNGNPVV
+1883 SVNGTPVV

-1917 SKRFTNPIQ
+1917 SKRFTNPVQ
-1926 GLSTLSGL
+1926 GLSALSGL

-1967 IKQNPQIKDWNIY
+1967 IKKNPQIKDWNIY

-2029 DGLEQRYGIEGLG
+2029 NGLEQRYGVEELG
-2042 TREKTLFDKISGIG
+2042 TREKRLFDKISGIG
-2056 NNEQVLFFQ
+2056 NNEQILFFQ

-2072 HQYGNTQQRINS
+2072 HQYANVQQRTYG
-2084 TGNMLDKEF
+2084 TGRLIDKEITH
-2093 NYLKKDWRNPS
+2093 LSKEWDTKS
-2104 KQNNKIKVFGMR
+2104 KQSNKIKAFGMR
-2116 NEYNTD
+2116 DEYKTD
-2122 TAGIINYTSN
+2122 TAGIIDYTSN
-2132 SYGFAYVHED
+2132 AYGFAYLHED
-2142 EAIKLGNSSGW
+2142 ETVKLGNSSGW
-2153 YAGAVTNRFKF
+2153 YAGAVHNRFKF
-2164 KDIGKSSENQT
+2164 KDIGKSKENQT
-2175 MIKAGVFKKM
+2175 MLKLGIFKTM
-2185 SPKKDYN
+2185 SPAADHN
-2192 GALQWTI
+2192 GSLRWTI
-2199 GGDVFAGLNEMRRR
+2199 SGEGYVSRNDMHRK
-2213 YLVVDEIFEAKSDYH
+2213 YLVVDEIFNAKSDYTT
-2228 SYGAAVKTDLGY
+2228 YGVAVKNELGY
-2240 DIRISE
+2240 NIRTSE
-2246 RTHLRPYGAL
+2246 RTSIRPYGSL
-2256 KMEYGRFNNIK
+2256 KLEYGRFTTIK
-2267 EDNGEMRLEVKGNDY
+2267 EKSGEMRLDVKGNDY
-2282 FSVKPEVGVEFKYV
+2282 YSIRPEVGVEFTYR
-2296 QPLAVRTNLSVGL
+2296 QPMAVKTTFVTTLGL
-2309 TASYENELGKVG
+2309 GYENELGKVG
-2321 EVKNKGRVRYTTA
+2321 NVKNMAKVSYTDA

-2343 DDRRGN
+2343 DDRKGN
-2349 GKFDLNIGVDNTR
+2349 FKADLNIGVENQR
-2362 FGVTVNG
+2362 FGVTLNG

>member
-1 MTNNLRKVK
+1 MDNNLRNIEKTLRNFVK
-10 QDLCSF
+10 RCKGV
-16 AKRTKDFKYTDSALF
+16 AYTKEMLF
-31 VFLLTGLVMIRNN
+31 TFLLTGS
-44 LFSTTANKEIKT
+44 FAQAAQIK
-56 QKEEISTSIKN
+56 SNDDSIQGAKKQIEN
-67 IHQKFKETRKENDK
+67 SIGDMKKLFKEAKHENNK
-81 LLKDANLELIQLM
+81 LMKNSNLELIQLM

-107 WQYGMNYFNNNWNG
+107 WQFGMNYFYSDWRG

-152 LSSKYKELPTST
+152 LSEKYKGLPTST

-171 NARLGLS
+171 TAREGL

-188 PRQEPLSTLNVDAS
+188 PKQEPLSTLNVDAS
-202 IRPKDVSRDP
+202 IRPKDVFRDAVEAP
-212 VDAPRVSVPVPQLS
+212 VVSVPVPQLS
-226 AIGVP
+226 VINVP

-266 CGTQNGVHQVDNTK
+266 CGTQNGVHQVDNAK
-280 SFNDARHNSSDGN
+280 AFNDAQHNSSDGN
-293 DPDKTPNWTDGGNNK
+293 DPDKKPNWTDGGNNK

-314 PVTGKLT
+314 PVTGLLT
-321 PNSGI
+321 PNSGT
-326 NGNIRNFSYSSGGR
+326 NGNIRNFSYSSGSR
-340 TNWTPRT
+340 TNWAPRT
-347 AATLYFNKS
+347 AAALYFNKS
-356 YDTRAR
+356 YDERAR
-362 ANTAQG
+362 ANTALG
-368 LSATNMKKP
+368 LSAANMKKP

-382 GFEARNVEVYVAGN
+382 GFEAKNIEVYVAGN

-405 GKTSGNHD
+405 GKTNGNHD

-449 LQFNNVLV
+449 LQFNNVSI

-508 ITSNKNIVYSVLGAQ
+508 IASNKNIVYSVLGAQ

-554 NLKGSGIVQDLY
+554 NLKGSGIVEDLY
-566 NTGLTPSLKLDK
+566 NTGLTPSIKLDK

-603 YDSPTNSSNQYIS
+603 YDSPTNSSNAYIS
-616 NDGNGPIRKANWEK
+616 NDGNGPVRKANWEK

-755 NGTVLDAAMSTNKHE
+755 NGTVLDVAMSTNKHQ
-770 GSDTTTVPIMTGDIK
+770 GSDATTVPIMTGDIK
-785 DYGTA
+785 DYGTV

-798 NDASNEAATGTIIA
+798 NDAGNEAATGTIIA
-812 YSDGKWQNSVHG
+812 YSDGKWQNAVHG
-824 MISNEAK
+824 MTSAEAG

-901 KEADSVSEWAKKDQE
+901 KEAESVSEWAKKDEE

-928 AKGSGS
+928 AKGAGS

-939 DNLKINGM
+939 ENLKINGM

-968 TGKSGALV
+968 TGKGGALV
-976 ALNGGLV
+976 ALNGGVV

-988 DIYHETEV
+988 DIYHETNV
-996 TTNSVGTANQG
+996 TTNSVGTGNQG

-1031 ATTINMSD
+1031 TTTINMSD

-1046 TSDYTATAGTA
+1046 TSDYTAAAGTA
-1057 TKYNGMQNVS
+1057 TKYNGMQNVK

-1072 DNVVLAAYDGNTT
+1072 DNVVLAAYEGNTT

-1094 SQVMTEMKINPS
+1094 SQVMTEMKINPA
-1106 NFNSNG
+1106 NFNPNG

-1135 TNEFNKSL
+1135 NNEFNKSL
-1143 GLSNEKFNIANGMTV
+1143 GLSNEKFNIGNGITV

-1165 LVMGSNTSATDNTS
+1165 LVMGSNSSATDNTS
-1179 NMYNNEGTVDIKGG
+1179 NLYNNEGTVDIKGG
-1193 NVASTT
+1193 NVAGTT
-1199 ALNVSYGTIHN
+1199 ALNISYGTIHN
-1210 KNLINVDKGI
+1210 KNLISVDKGI

-1271 TAKTLEILNKGTL
+1271 TAKTLEILNKGTI

-1294 YGKTDKIAGA
+1294 YGKTDKITGA
-1304 HASTNITRA
+1304 HASTNVTRA

-1321 KIIMTGN
+1321 KITMTGN

-1335 NGLGNTVTLNGTGS
+1335 NGLGNTVTLKGTGS

-1386 FIKDGS
+1386 FVKDGS
-1392 NVSAGTLELK
+1392 NLSAGTLELK
-1402 YSGSNTET
+1402 YSGTNTGT
-1410 GVGLFYDNASGGVK
+1410 GVGLFYDNASGTSK
-1424 TNNTNVNLVDTVG
+1424 TNNTNVNLVDTAG

-1444 LYVKGNGGL
+1444 LYVKGNGGV
-1453 LTNNGNVSGDR
+1453 LTNNGNISGDK
-1464 GYGLITEGTELVN
+1464 GYGLITEGTEVVN
-1477 AGIITLNNPVD
+1477 AATITLNNPVD

-1505 ITNNGTI
+1505 ITNNGTV
-1512 TVGDN
+1512 TVGEN

-1530 TINTGAGGTGIYSSG
+1530 TINTGEGGTGIYSSG
-1545 RDVNLNS
+1545 GDVNLNS
-1552 GSINVGTEKA
+1552 GSINVGTGKA

-1571 QTVRAHSGS
+1571 QTIRANSGS
-1580 NLSIGD
+1580 TLTIGD
-1586 NSFGFINESK
+1586 NSFGFINEGK
-1596 TSGTGNKIISDISSI
+1596 TGVTGNRIISDISSI
-1611 SNLGNETVYIYS
+1611 NNLGNDTVYVYS
-1623 ADARTGAEVINNTN
+1623 ADSRTGAEVINNTN

-1691 SFIDDNNPL
+1691 SFIDENNSL
-1700 NNRYAVGMAAGFT
+1700 NNRYAVGMAAGFN
-1713 PTQSEIA
+1713 PTQDEILL
-1720 AGKRAYTG
+1720 GKTAYTG
-1728 NIINNGTINVTGPSS
+1728 NIINKGIINVTGSNS

-1826 KGDIAGNNL
+1826 KGDAVGNNL

-1841 KTMIIQGEGSID
+1841 KTMVIQGEGSID
-1853 EKADGNQSSLGKGL
+1853 EKIDENQSSLGKGL

-1872 EVPKGSSVGTI
+1872 DVPKGSSVGTI
-1883 TVNGNPVV
+1883 SVNGTPVV
-1891 PTIATSSAEEYKA
+1891 PTIATSSAEEYKP

-1917 SKRFTNPIQ
+1917 SKRFTNPVQ
-1926 GLSTLSGL
+1926 GLSALSSL

-1967 IKQNPQIKDWNIY
+1967 IKKNPQIKDWNIY

-2029 DGLEQRYGIEGLG
+2029 NGMEQRYGVEELG
-2042 TREKTLFDKISGIG
+2042 TREKRLFDKISGIG
-2056 NNEQVLFFQ
+2056 NNEQILFFQ

-2072 HQYGNTQQRINS
+2072 HQYANVQQRTYG
-2084 TGNMLDKEF
+2084 TGRLIDKEITH
-2093 NYLKKDWRNPS
+2093 LSKEWDTKS
-2104 KQNNKIKVFGMR
+2104 KQSNKIKAFGMR
-2116 NEYNTD
+2116 DEYKTD
-2122 TAGIINYTSN
+2122 TAGIIDYTSN
-2132 SYGFAYVHED
+2132 AYGFAYLHED
-2142 EAIKLGNSSGW
+2142 ETVKLGNSSGW
-2153 YAGAVTNRFKF
+2153 YAGAVHNRFKF
-2164 KDIGKSSENQT
+2164 KDIGKSKENQT
-2175 MIKAGVFKKM
+2175 MLKLGIFKTM
-2185 SPKKDYN
+2185 SLAADHN
-2192 GALQWTI
+2192 GSLRWTI
-2199 GGDVFAGLNEMRRR
+2199 SGEGYVSRNDMHRK
-2213 YLVVDEIFEAKSDYH
+2213 YLVVDEIFNAKSDYTT
-2228 SYGAAVKTDLGY
+2228 YGVAVKNELGY
-2240 DIRISE
+2240 NIRTSE
-2246 RTHLRPYGAL
+2246 RTSIRPYGSL
-2256 KMEYGRFNNIK
+2256 KLEYGRFTTIK
-2267 EDNGEMRLEVKGNDY
+2267 EKSGEMRLDVKGNDY
-2282 FSVKPEVGVEFKYV
+2282 YSIRPEVGVEFSYR
-2296 QPLAVRTNLSVGL
+2296 QPMAVKTTFVTTLGL
-2309 TASYENELGKVG
+2309 GYENELGKVG
-2321 EVKNKGRVRYTTA
+2321 NVKNMAKVSYTDA

-2343 DDRRGN
+2343 DDRKGN
-2349 GKFDLNIGVDNTR
+2349 FKADLNIGVENQR
-2362 FGVTVNG
+2362 FGVTLNG

>member
-1 MTNNLRKVK
+1 MDNNLRNIEKTLRNFVK
-10 QDLCSF
+10 RC
-16 AKRTKDFKYTDSALF
+16 KGVTYTKEMLF
-31 VFLLTGLVMIRNN
+31 TFLLTGS
-44 LFSTTANKEIKT
+44 FAQAAQIK
-56 QKEEISTSIKN
+56 SNDDSIQGTKKQIEN
-67 IHQKFKETRKENDK
+67 SIGDMKKLFKEAKHENNK
-81 LLKDANLELIQLM
+81 LMKNSNLELIQLM

-107 WQYGMNYFNNNWNG
+107 WQFGMNYFYSDWRG

-152 LSSKYKELPTST
+152 LSEKYKGLPTST

-171 NARLGLS
+171 TSREGL

-188 PRQEPLSTLNVDAS
+188 PKQEPLSTLNVDAS
-202 IRPKDVSRDP
+202 IRPKDVFRDAVEAP
-212 VDAPRVSVPVPQLS
+212 VVSVPVPQLS
-226 AIGVP
+226 VINVP

-266 CGTQNGVHQVDNTK
+266 CGTQNGVHQVDNAK
-280 SFNDARHNSSDGN
+280 AFNDAQHNSSDGN
-293 DPDKTPNWTDGGNNK
+293 DPDKKPNWTDGGNNK

-314 PVTGKLT
+314 PVTGLLT
-321 PNSGI
+321 PNSGT
-326 NGNIRNFSYSSGGR
+326 NGNIRNFSYSSGSR
-340 TNWTPRT
+340 TNWAPRT
-347 AATLYFNKS
+347 AAALYFNKS
-356 YDTRAR
+356 YDERAR
-362 ANTAQG
+362 ANTALG
-368 LSATNMKKP
+368 LSAANMKKP

-382 GFEARNVEVYVAGN
+382 GFEAKNIEVYVAGN

-405 GKTSGNHD
+405 GKTNGNHD

-449 LQFNNVLV
+449 LQFNNVSI

-473 LFYIYPA
+473 LLYIYPA

-508 ITSNKNIVYSVLGAQ
+508 IASNKNIVYSVLGAQ

-554 NLKGSGIVQDLY
+554 NLKGSGIIEDLY
-566 NTGLTPSLKLDK
+566 NTGLTPSIKLDK

-694 QRGKETINGQVAQIK
+694 QRGKETINGQIAQIK

-755 NGTVLDAAMSTNKHE
+755 NGTVLDVAMSTNKHQS
-770 GSDTTTVPIMTGDIK
+770 SDTTTVPIMTGDIK

-812 YSDGKWQNSVHG
+812 YSDGKWQNTVHR
-824 MISNEAK
+824 MTSAEAQ
-831 RFEGKPS
+831 RFDGKPS

-901 KEADSVSEWAKKDQE
+901 KEAESVSEWAKKDEE

-928 AKGSGS
+928 AKGAGS

-939 DNLKINGM
+939 ENLKINGM

-968 TGKSGALV
+968 TGKGGALV
-976 ALNGGLV
+976 ALNGGVV

-988 DIYHETEV
+988 DIYHETNV
-996 TTNSVGTANQG
+996 TTNSVGTGNQG

-1031 ATTINMSD
+1031 TTTINMSD

-1046 TSDYTATAGTA
+1046 TSDYTAAAGTA
-1057 TKYNGMQNVS
+1057 TKYNGMQNVK

-1072 DNVVLAAYDGNTT
+1072 DNVVLAAYEGNTT

-1094 SQVMTEMKINPS
+1094 SQVMTEMKINPA
-1106 NFNSNG
+1106 NFNPNG

-1135 TNEFNKSL
+1135 NNEFNKSL
-1143 GLSNEKFNIANGMTV
+1143 GLSNEKFNIGNGITV

-1165 LVMGSNTSATDNTS
+1165 LVMGSNSSATDNTS
-1179 NMYNNEGTVDIKGG
+1179 NLYNNEGTVDIKGG
-1193 NVASTT
+1193 NVAGTT
-1199 ALNVSYGTIHN
+1199 ALNISYGTIHN
-1210 KNLINVDKGI
+1210 KNLISVDKGI

-1228 KLINDQNANINIT
+1228 KLINNQNANINIT

-1258 YGTDKNIANGTLG
+1258 YGTDKNISAGTLG
-1271 TAKTLEILNKGTL
+1271 TAKTLEILNKGTI

-1294 YGKTDKIAGA
+1294 YGKTDKITGA
-1304 HASTNITRA
+1304 HASTNVTRA

-1321 KIIMTGN
+1321 KITMTGN

-1335 NGLGNTVTLNGTGS
+1335 NGLGNTVTLKGTGS

-1386 FIKDGS
+1386 FVKDGS
-1392 NVSAGTLELK
+1392 NLSAGTLELK
-1402 YSGSNTET
+1402 YSGTNTGT
-1410 GVGLFYDNASGGVK
+1410 GVGLFYDNASGTSK
-1424 TNNTNVNLVDTVG
+1424 TNNTNVNLVDTAG

-1444 LYVKGNGGL
+1444 LYVKGNGGV
-1453 LTNNGNVSGDR
+1453 LTNNGNISGDK
-1464 GYGLITEGTELVN
+1464 GYGLITEGTEVVN
-1477 AGIITLNNPVD
+1477 AATITLNNPVD

-1505 ITNNGTI
+1505 ITNNGTV
-1512 TVGDN
+1512 TVGEN

-1545 RDVNLNS
+1545 GDVNLNS
-1552 GSINVGTEKA
+1552 GSINVGTGKA

-1571 QTVRAHSGS
+1571 QTIRANSGS
-1580 NLSIGD
+1580 TLTIGD
-1586 NSFGFINESK
+1586 NSFGFINEGK
-1596 TSGTGNKIISDISSI
+1596 TGVTGNRIISDISSI
-1611 SNLGNETVYIYS
+1611 NNLGNDTVYVYS
-1623 ADARTGAEVINNTN
+1623 ADSRTGAEVINNTN

-1691 SFIDDNNPL
+1691 SFIDENNSL
-1700 NNRYAVGMAAGFT
+1700 NNRYAVGMAAGFN
-1713 PTQSEIA
+1713 PTQDEILL
-1720 AGKRAYTG
+1720 GKTAYTG
-1728 NIINNGTINVTGPSS
+1728 NIINKGIINVTGSNS

-1826 KGDIAGNNL
+1826 KGDAVGNNL

-1841 KTMIIQGEGSID
+1841 KTMVIQGEGSID
-1853 EKADGNQSSLGKGL
+1853 EKIDENQSSLGKGL

-1872 EVPKGSSVGTI
+1872 DVSKGSSVGTI
-1883 TVNGNPVV
+1883 SVNGTPVV
-1891 PTIATSSAEEYKA
+1891 PTIATSSAEEYKP

-1917 SKRFTNPIQ
+1917 NKRFTNPVQ
-1926 GLSTLSGL
+1926 GLSALSSL

-1967 IKQNPQIKDWNIY
+1967 IKKNPQIKDWNIY

-2029 DGLEQRYGIEGLG
+2029 NGMEQRYGVEELG
-2042 TREKTLFDKISGIG
+2042 TREKRLFDKISGIG
-2056 NNEQVLFFQ
+2056 NNEQILFFQ

-2072 HQYGNTQQRINS
+2072 HQYANVQQRTYG
-2084 TGNMLDKEF
+2084 TGRLIDKEITH
-2093 NYLKKDWRNPS
+2093 LSKEWDTKS
-2104 KQNNKIKVFGMR
+2104 KQSNKIKAFGMR
-2116 NEYNTD
+2116 DEYKTD
-2122 TAGIINYTSN
+2122 TAGIIDYTSN
-2132 SYGFAYVHED
+2132 AYGFAYLHED
-2142 EAIKLGNSSGW
+2142 ETVKLGNSSGW
-2153 YAGAVTNRFKF
+2153 YAGAVHNRFKF
-2164 KDIGKSSENQT
+2164 KDIGKSKENQT
-2175 MIKAGVFKKM
+2175 MLKLGIFKTM
-2185 SPKKDYN
+2185 SPAADHN
-2192 GALQWTI
+2192 GSLRWTI
-2199 GGDVFAGLNEMRRR
+2199 SGEGYVSRNDMHRK
-2213 YLVVDEIFEAKSDYH
+2213 YLVVDEIFNAKSDYTT
-2228 SYGAAVKTDLGY
+2228 YGVAVKNELGY
-2240 DIRISE
+2240 NIRTSE
-2246 RTHLRPYGAL
+2246 RTSIRPYGSL
-2256 KMEYGRFNNIK
+2256 KLEYGRFTTIK
-2267 EDNGEMRLEVKGNDY
+2267 EKSGEMRLDVKGNDY
-2282 FSVKPEVGVEFKYV
+2282 YSIRPEVGVEFTYR
-2296 QPLAVRTNLSVGL
+2296 QPMAVKTTFVTTLGL
-2309 TASYENELGKVG
+2309 GYENELGKVG
-2321 EVKNKGRVRYTTA
+2321 NVKNMAKVSYTDA

-2343 DDRRGN
+2343 DDRKGN
-2349 GKFDLNIGVDNTR
+2349 FKADLNIGVENQR
-2362 FGVTVNG
+2362 FGVTLNG

>member
-1 MTNNLRKVK
+1 MDNNLRNIEKTLRNFVK
-10 QDLCSF
+10 RCKGV
-16 AKRTKDFKYTDSALF
+16 AYTKEMLF
-31 VFLLTGLVMIRNN
+31 TFLLTGS
-44 LFSTTANKEIKT
+44 FAQAAQIK
-56 QKEEISTSIKN
+56 SNDDSIQGAKKQIEN
-67 IHQKFKETRKENDK
+67 SIGDMKKLFKEAKHENNK
-81 LLKDANLELIQLM
+81 LMKNSNLELIQLM

-107 WQYGMNYFNNNWNG
+107 WQFGMNYFYSDWRG

-152 LSSKYKELPTST
+152 LSEKYKGLPTST

-171 NARLGLS
+171 TAREGL

-188 PRQEPLSTLNVDAS
+188 PKQEPLSTLNVDAS
-202 IRPKDVSRDP
+202 IRPKDVFRDAVEAP
-212 VDAPRVSVPVPQLS
+212 VVSVPVPQLS
-226 AIGVP
+226 VINVP

-266 CGTQNGVHQVDNTK
+266 CGTQNGVHQVDNAK
-280 SFNDARHNSSDGN
+280 AFNDAQHNSSDGN
-293 DPDKTPNWTDGGNNK
+293 DPDKKPNWTDGGNNK

-314 PVTGKLT
+314 PVTGLLT
-321 PNSGI
+321 PNSGT
-326 NGNIRNFSYSSGGR
+326 NGNIRNFSYSSGSR
-340 TNWTPRT
+340 TNWAPRT
-347 AATLYFNKS
+347 AAALYFNKS
-356 YDTRAR
+356 YDERAR
-362 ANTAQG
+362 ANTALG
-368 LSATNMKKP
+368 LSAANMKKP

-382 GFEARNVEVYVAGN
+382 GFEAKNIEVYVAGN

-405 GKTSGNHD
+405 GKTNGNHD

-449 LQFNNVLV
+449 LQFKNVSV

-462 DSKGIKANENT
+462 DAKGIKANENT

-508 ITSNKNIVYSVLGAQ
+508 IASNKNIVYSVLGAQ

-554 NLKGSGIVQDLY
+554 NLKGSGIIEDLY
-566 NTGLTPSLKLDK
+566 NTGLTPSIKLDK

-616 NDGNGPIRKANWEK
+616 NDGNGPVRKANWEK

-694 QRGKETINGQVAQIK
+694 QRGKETINGQVAEIK
-709 PSEDLGAKDA
+709 PSQDLGAIDA
-719 ARNTNFDLDEVHS
+719 ARGTDFNRDEVHS

-755 NGTVLDAAMSTNKHE
+755 NGTVLDVAMSTNKHQS
-770 GSDTTTVPIMTGDIK
+770 SDTTTVPIMTGDIK

-798 NDASNEAATGTIIA
+798 NDAGNEAATGTIIA
-812 YSDGKWQNSVHG
+812 YSDGKWQNTVHR
-824 MISNEAK
+824 MTSAEAQ
-831 RFEGKPS
+831 RFDGKPS

-901 KEADSVSEWAKKDQE
+901 KEAESVSEWAKKDEE

-928 AKGSGS
+928 AKGAGS

-939 DNLKINGM
+939 ENLKINGM

-968 TGKSGALV
+968 TGKGGALV
-976 ALNGGLV
+976 ALNGGVV

-988 DIYHETEV
+988 DIYHETNV
-996 TTNSVGTANQG
+996 TTNSVGTGNQG

-1020 AGANSKVNFTG
+1020 AGTNSKVNFTG
-1031 ATTINMSD
+1031 TTTINMSD

-1046 TSDYTATAGTA
+1046 TSDYTAAAGTA
-1057 TKYNGMQNVS
+1057 TKYNGMQNVK

-1072 DNVVLAAYDGNTT
+1072 DNVVLAAYEGNTT

-1094 SQVMTEMKINPS
+1094 SQVMTEMKINPA
-1106 NFNSNG
+1106 NFNPNG

-1135 TNEFNKSL
+1135 NNEFNKSL
-1143 GLSNEKFNIANGMTV
+1143 GLSNEKFNIGNGITV

-1165 LVMGSNTSATDNTS
+1165 LVMGSNSSATDNTS
-1179 NMYNNEGTVDIKGG
+1179 NLYNNEGTVDIKGG
-1193 NVASTT
+1193 NVAGTT
-1199 ALNVSYGTIHN
+1199 ALNISYGTIHN
-1210 KNLINVDKGI
+1210 KNLISVDKGI

-1258 YGTDKNIANGTLG
+1258 YGTDKNISAGTLG
-1271 TAKTLEILNKGTL
+1271 TAKTLEILNKGTI

-1294 YGKTDKIAGA
+1294 YGKTDKITGA
-1304 HASTNITRA
+1304 HASTNVTRA

-1321 KIIMTGN
+1321 KITMTGN

-1386 FIKDGS
+1386 FVKDGS
-1392 NVSAGTLELK
+1392 NLSAGTLELK
-1402 YSGSNTET
+1402 YSGTNTGT
-1410 GVGLFYDNASGGVK
+1410 GVGLFYDNASGTSK
-1424 TNNTNVNLVDTVG
+1424 TNNTNVNLVDTAG

-1444 LYVKGNGGL
+1444 LYVKGNGGV
-1453 LTNNGNVSGDR
+1453 LTNNGNISGDK
-1464 GYGLITEGTELVN
+1464 GYGLITEGTEVVN
-1477 AGIITLNNPVD
+1477 AATITLNNPVD

-1505 ITNNGTI
+1505 ITNNGTV
-1512 TVGDN
+1512 TVGEN

-1545 RDVNLNS
+1545 GDVNLNS
-1552 GSINVGTEKA
+1552 GSINVGTGKA

-1571 QTVRAHSGS
+1571 QTIRANSGS
-1580 NLSIGD
+1580 TLTIGD
-1586 NSFGFINESK
+1586 NSFGFINEGK
-1596 TSGTGNKIISDISSI
+1596 TGVTGNRIISDISSI
-1611 SNLGNETVYIYS
+1611 NNLGNDTVYVYS
-1623 ADARTGAEVINNTN
+1623 ADSRTGAEVINNTN

-1691 SFIDDNNPL
+1691 SFIDENNSL
-1700 NNRYAVGMAAGFT
+1700 NNRYAVGMAAGFN
-1713 PTQSEIA
+1713 PTQDEILL
-1720 AGKRAYTG
+1720 GKTAYTG
-1728 NIINNGTINVTGPSS
+1728 NIINKGIINVTGSNS

-1826 KGDIAGNNL
+1826 KGDAVGNNL

-1853 EKADGNQSSLGKGL
+1853 ERVDENQSSLGKGL

-1872 EVPKGSSVGTI
+1872 DVPKGSSVGTI
-1883 TVNGNPVV
+1883 SVNGTPVV
-1891 PTIATSSAEEYKA
+1891 PTIATSSAEEYKP

-1917 SKRFTNPIQ
+1917 SKRFTNPVQ
-1926 GLSTLSGL
+1926 GLSALSSL

-1967 IKQNPQIKDWNIY
+1967 IKKNPQIKDWNIY

-2029 DGLEQRYGIEGLG
+2029 NGLEQRYGVEELG
-2042 TREKTLFDKISGIG
+2042 TREKRLFDKISGIG
-2056 NNEQVLFFQ
+2056 NNEQILFFQ

-2072 HQYGNTQQRINS
+2072 HQYANVQQRTYG
-2084 TGNMLDKEF
+2084 TGRLIDKEITH
-2093 NYLKKDWRNPS
+2093 LSKEWDTKS
-2104 KQNNKIKVFGMR
+2104 KQSNKIKAFGMR
-2116 NEYNTD
+2116 DEYKTD
-2122 TAGIINYTSN
+2122 TAGIIDYTSN
-2132 SYGFAYVHED
+2132 AYGFAYLHED
-2142 EAIKLGNSSGW
+2142 ETVKLGNSSGW
-2153 YAGAVTNRFKF
+2153 YAGAVHNRFKF
-2164 KDIGKSSENQT
+2164 KDIGKSKENQT
-2175 MIKAGVFKKM
+2175 MLKLGIFKTM
-2185 SPKKDYN
+2185 SPAADHN
-2192 GALQWTI
+2192 GSLRWTI
-2199 GGDVFAGLNEMRRR
+2199 SGEGYVSRNDMHRK
-2213 YLVVDEIFEAKSDYH
+2213 YLVVDEIFNAKSDYTT
-2228 SYGAAVKTDLGY
+2228 YGVAVKNELGY
-2240 DIRISE
+2240 NIRTSE
-2246 RTHLRPYGAL
+2246 RTSIRPYGSL
-2256 KMEYGRFNNIK
+2256 KLEYGRFTTIK
-2267 EDNGEMRLEVKGNDY
+2267 EKSGEMRLDVKGNDY
-2282 FSVKPEVGVEFKYV
+2282 YSIRPEVGVEFSYR
-2296 QPLAVRTNLSVGL
+2296 QPMAVKTTFVTTLGL
-2309 TASYENELGKVG
+2309 GYENELGKVG
-2321 EVKNKGRVRYTTA
+2321 NVKNMAKVSYTDA

-2343 DDRRGN
+2343 DDRKGN
-2349 GKFDLNIGVDNTR
+2349 FKADLNIGVENQR
-2362 FGVTVNG
+2362 FGVTLNG

>member
-1 MTNNLRKVK
+1 MDNNLRNIEKTLRNFVK
-10 QDLCSF
+10 RC
-16 AKRTKDFKYTDSALF
+16 KGVTYTKEMLF
-31 VFLLTGLVMIRNN
+31 TFLLTGS
-44 LFSTTANKEIKT
+44 FAQAAQIK
-56 QKEEISTSIKN
+56 SNDDSIQGAKKQIEN
-67 IHQKFKETRKENDK
+67 SIGDMKKLFKEAKHENNK
-81 LLKDANLELIQLM
+81 LMKNSNLELIQLM

-107 WQYGMNYFNNNWNG
+107 WQFGMNYFYSDWRG

-143 DAFERYTSP
+143 DTFERYTSP
-152 LSSKYKELPTST
+152 LSEKYKGLPTST

-171 NARLGLS
+171 TAREGL
-178 NKGYGISSTS
+178 NRGYGISSTS
-188 PRQEPLSTLNVDAS
+188 PKQEPLSTLNVDAS
-202 IRPKDVSRDP
+202 IRPKDVFRDAVEAP
-212 VDAPRVSVPVPQLS
+212 VVSVPVPQLS
-226 AIGVP
+226 VINVP

-247 ISLNLPTPN
+247 LSLNLPTPN
-256 TNPFTDFCFT
+256 TNPFSDFCFT
-266 CGTQNGVHQVDNTK
+266 CGTLNGVHQVDNQK
-280 SFNDARHNSSDGN
+280 AFSDAQHNSADGN
-293 DPDKTPNWTDGGNNK
+293 DFDKTPNWTDGGNNK
-308 FWTGYN
+308 FWTGFN
-314 PVTGKLT
+314 PVTGLLT

-326 NGNIRNFSYSSGGR
+326 NGNIRNFSYSSGSR
-340 TNWTPRT
+340 TNWAPRT
-347 AATLYFNKS
+347 AAALYFNKS
-356 YDTRAR
+356 YDERAR
-362 ANTAQG
+362 ANTALG
-368 LSATNMKKP
+368 LSAANMKKP

-382 GFEARNVEVYVAGN
+382 GFEAKNIDVYVAGN
-396 VSDNAGNNA
+396 VADNAGNNA
-405 GKTSGNHD
+405 GKTNGNHD

-421 WDGTLSNI
+421 WDGTLTNI
-429 KGHLY
+429 TGHLY

-449 LQFNNVLV
+449 LQFKNVSV

-462 DSKGIKANENT
+462 DAKGIKANENT

-480 TYDTIASHNY
+480 TYDTIASHNH

-508 ITSNKNIVYSVLGAQ
+508 IPSNKNIVYSVLGAQ

-554 NLKGSGIVQDLY
+554 NLKGSGIIEDLY
-566 NTGLTPSLKLDK
+566 NTGLTPSIKLDK

-616 NDGNGPIRKANWEK
+616 NDGNGPVRKANWEK

-657 QTAAGNTTTIRN
+657 QTAAGNTTTVRN
-669 GGIETE
+669 GATETE
-675 RTGDANYVEN
+675 KTGDPNYVEN

-694 QRGKETINGQVAQIK
+694 QRGPEAGAKII
-709 PSEDLGAKDA
+709 PSQDLGAKDA
-719 ARNTNFDLDEVHS
+719 ARGTNFDLDEVHS

-755 NGTVLDAAMSTNKHE
+755 NGTVLDVAMSTNKHQ
-770 GSDTTTVPIMTGDIK
+770 GSDATTVPIMTGDIT
-785 DYGTA
+785 DHGAA

-798 NDASNEAATGTIIA
+798 NDASNEGATGTIIA
-812 YSDGKWQNSVHG
+812 YSDGTWKNTVHA
-824 MISNEAK
+824 MTSADAQ

-838 EINIGRNVVLTG
+838 KINIGRNVVLTG

-901 KEADSVSEWAKKDQE
+901 KEAESVSEWAKKDEE

-928 AKGSGS
+928 AKGAGS

-939 DNLKINGM
+939 ENLKINGM

-968 TGKSGALV
+968 TGKGGALV
-976 ALNGGLV
+976 ALNGGVV

-988 DIYHETEV
+988 DIYHETNV
-996 TTNSVGTANQG
+996 TTNSVGTGNQG
-1007 DNAGNHAQSTPFF
+1007 DNAGDHAQSTPFF

-1031 ATTINMSD
+1031 TTTINMSD

-1046 TSDYTATAGTA
+1046 TSDYTAAAGTA
-1057 TKYNGMQNVS
+1057 TKYNGMQNVK

-1072 DNVVLAAYDGNTT
+1072 DNVVLAAYEGNTT

-1094 SQVMTEMKINPS
+1094 SQVMTEMKINPA
-1106 NFNSNG
+1106 NFNPNG

-1135 TNEFNKSL
+1135 NNEFNKSL
-1143 GLSNEKFNIANGMTV
+1143 GLSNEKFNIGNGITV

-1165 LVMGSNTSATDNTS
+1165 LVMGSNSSATDNTS
-1179 NMYNNEGTVDIKGG
+1179 NLYNNEGTVDIKGG
-1193 NVASTT
+1193 NVAGTT
-1199 ALNVSYGTIHN
+1199 ALNISYGTIHN
-1210 KNLINVDKGI
+1210 KNLISVDKGI

-1258 YGTDKNIANGTLG
+1258 YGTDKNISAGTLG
-1271 TAKTLEILNKGTL
+1271 TAKTLEILNKGTI

-1294 YGKTDKIAGA
+1294 YGKTDKITGA
-1304 HASTNITRA
+1304 HASTNVTRA

-1321 KIIMTGN
+1321 KITMTGN

-1335 NGLGNTVTLNGTGS
+1335 NGLGNTVTLKGTGS

-1386 FIKDGS
+1386 FVKDGS
-1392 NVSAGTLELK
+1392 NLSAGTLELK
-1402 YSGSNTET
+1402 YSGTNTGT
-1410 GVGLFYDNASGGVK
+1410 GVGLFYDNVSGTSK
-1424 TNNTNVNLVDTVG
+1424 TNNTNVNLVDTAG

-1444 LYVKGNGGL
+1444 LYVKGNGGV
-1453 LTNNGNVSGDR
+1453 LTNNGNISGDK
-1464 GYGLITEGTELVN
+1464 GYGLITEGTEVVN
-1477 AGIITLNNPVD
+1477 AATITLNNPVD

-1505 ITNNGTI
+1505 ITNNGTV
-1512 TVGDN
+1512 TVGEN

-1545 RDVNLNS
+1545 GDVNLNS
-1552 GSINVGTEKA
+1552 GSINVGTGKA

-1571 QTVRAHSGS
+1571 QTIRANSGS
-1580 NLSIGD
+1580 TLTIGD
-1586 NSFGFINESK
+1586 NSFGFINEGK
-1596 TSGTGNKIISDISSI
+1596 TGVTGNRIISDISSI
-1611 SNLGNETVYIYS
+1611 NNLGNDTVYVYS
-1623 ADARTGAEVINNTN
+1623 ADSRTGAEVINNTN

-1691 SFIDDNNPL
+1691 SFIDENNSL
-1700 NNRYAVGMAAGFT
+1700 NNRYAVGMAAGFN
-1713 PTQSEIA
+1713 PTQDEILL
-1720 AGKRAYTG
+1720 GKTAYTG
-1728 NIINNGTINVTGPSS
+1728 NIINKGIINVTGSNS

-1826 KGDIAGNNL
+1826 KGDAVGNNL

-1841 KTMIIQGEGSID
+1841 KTMVIQGEGSID
-1853 EKADGNQSSLGKGL
+1853 EKIDENQSSLGKGL

-1872 EVPKGSSVGTI
+1872 DVPKGSSVGTI
-1883 TVNGNPVV
+1883 SVNGTPVV
-1891 PTIATSSAEEYKA
+1891 PTIATSSAEEYKP

-1917 SKRFTNPIQ
+1917 NKRFTNPVQ
-1926 GLSTLSGL
+1926 GLSALSSL

-1967 IKQNPQIKDWNIY
+1967 IKKNPQIKDWNIY

-2029 DGLEQRYGIEGLG
+2029 NGMEQRYGVEELG
-2042 TREKTLFDKISGIG
+2042 TREKRLFDKISGIG
-2056 NNEQVLFFQ
+2056 NNEQILFFQ

-2072 HQYGNTQQRINS
+2072 HQYANVQQRTYG
-2084 TGNMLDKEF
+2084 TGRLIDKEITH
-2093 NYLKKDWRNPS
+2093 LSKEWDTKS
-2104 KQNNKIKVFGMR
+2104 KQSNKIKAFGMR
-2116 NEYNTD
+2116 DEYKTD
-2122 TAGIINYTSN
+2122 TAGIIDYTSN
-2132 SYGFAYVHED
+2132 AYGFAYLHED
-2142 EAIKLGNSSGW
+2142 ETVKLGNSSGW
-2153 YAGAVTNRFKF
+2153 YAGAVHNRFKF
-2164 KDIGKSSENQT
+2164 KDIGKSKENQT
-2175 MIKAGVFKKM
+2175 MLKLGIFKTM
-2185 SPKKDYN
+2185 SPAADHN
-2192 GALQWTI
+2192 GSLRWTI
-2199 GGDVFAGLNEMRRR
+2199 SGEGYVSRNDMHRK
-2213 YLVVDEIFEAKSDYH
+2213 YLVVDEIFNAKSDYTT
-2228 SYGAAVKTDLGY
+2228 YGVAVKNELGY
-2240 DIRISE
+2240 NIRTSE
-2246 RTHLRPYGAL
+2246 RTSIRPYGSL
-2256 KMEYGRFNNIK
+2256 KLEYGRFTTIK
-2267 EDNGEMRLEVKGNDY
+2267 EKSGEMRLDVKGNDY
-2282 FSVKPEVGVEFKYV
+2282 YSIRPEVGVEFSYR
-2296 QPLAVRTNLSVGL
+2296 QPMAVKTTFVTTLGL
-2309 TASYENELGKVG
+2309 GYENELGKVG
-2321 EVKNKGRVRYTTA
+2321 NVKNMAKVSYTDA

-2343 DDRRGN
+2343 DDRKGN
-2349 GKFDLNIGVDNTR
+2349 FKADLNIGVENQR
-2362 FGVTVNG
+2362 FGVTLNG

>member
-1 MTNNLRKVK
+1 MDNNLRNIEKTLRNFVK
-10 QDLCSF
+10 RC
-16 AKRTKDFKYTDSALF
+16 KGVTYTKEMLF
-31 VFLLTGLVMIRNN
+31 TFLLTGS
-44 LFSTTANKEIKT
+44 FAQAAQIK
-56 QKEEISTSIKN
+56 SNDDSIQGAKKQIEN
-67 IHQKFKETRKENDK
+67 SIGDMKKLFKEAKHENNK
-81 LLKDANLELIQLM
+81 LMKNSNLELIQLM

-107 WQYGMNYFNNNWNG
+107 WQFGMNYFYSDWRG

-127 DKKEKYPY
+127 DKKVKYPY

-152 LSSKYKELPTST
+152 LSEKYKGLPTST

-171 NARLGLS
+171 TAREGL

-188 PRQEPLSTLNVDAS
+188 PKQEPLSTLNVDAS
-202 IRPKDVSRDP
+202 IRPKDVFRDAVEAP
-212 VDAPRVSVPVPQLS
+212 VVSVPVPQLS
-226 AIGVP
+226 VINVP

-247 ISLNLPTPN
+247 IGLNLPTPN

-266 CGTQNGVHQVDNTK
+266 CGTQNGVHQVDNAK
-280 SFNDARHNSSDGN
+280 AFNDAQHNSSDGN
-293 DPDKTPNWTDGGNNK
+293 DPDKKPNWTDGGNNK

-314 PVTGKLT
+314 PVTGLLT
-321 PNSGI
+321 PNSGT
-326 NGNIRNFSYSSGGR
+326 NGNIRNFSYSSGSR
-340 TNWTPRT
+340 TNWAPRT
-347 AATLYFNKS
+347 AAALYFNKS
-356 YDTRAR
+356 YDERAR
-362 ANTAQG
+362 ANTALG
-368 LSATNMKKP
+368 LSAANMKKP

-382 GFEARNVEVYVAGN
+382 GFEAKNIEVYVAGN

-405 GKTSGNHD
+405 GKTNGNHD

-449 LQFNNVLV
+449 LQFNNVSI

-508 ITSNKNIVYSVLGAQ
+508 IASNKNIVYSVLGAQ

-554 NLKGSGIVQDLY
+554 NLKGSGIVEDLY
-566 NTGLTPSLKLDK
+566 NTGLTPSIKLDK

-603 YDSPTNSSNQYIS
+603 YDSPTNSSNAYIS
-616 NDGNGPIRKANWEK
+616 NDGNGPVRKANWEK

-755 NGTVLDAAMSTNKHE
+755 NGTVLDVAMSTNKHQ
-770 GSDTTTVPIMTGDIK
+770 GSDATTVPIMTGDIK
-785 DYGTA
+785 DYGTV

-798 NDASNEAATGTIIA
+798 NDAGNEAATGTIIA
-812 YSDGKWQNSVHG
+812 YSDGKWQNAVHG
-824 MISNEAK
+824 MTSAEAG

-901 KEADSVSEWAKKDQE
+901 KEAESVSEWAKKDEE

-928 AKGSGS
+928 AKGAGS

-939 DNLKINGM
+939 ENLKINGM

-968 TGKSGALV
+968 TGKGGALV
-976 ALNGGLV
+976 ALNGGVV

-988 DIYHETEV
+988 DIYHETNV
-996 TTNSVGTANQG
+996 TTNSVGTGNQG

-1031 ATTINMSD
+1031 TTTINMSD

-1046 TSDYTATAGTA
+1046 TSDYTAAAGTA
-1057 TKYNGMQNVS
+1057 TKYNGMQNVK

-1072 DNVVLAAYDGNTT
+1072 DNVVLAAYEGNTT

-1094 SQVMTEMKINPS
+1094 SQVMTEMKINPA
-1106 NFNSNG
+1106 NFNPNG

-1135 TNEFNKSL
+1135 NNEFNKSL
-1143 GLSNEKFNIANGMTV
+1143 GLSNEKFNIGNGITV

-1165 LVMGSNTSATDNTS
+1165 LVMGSNSSATDNTS
-1179 NMYNNEGTVDIKGG
+1179 NLYNNEGTVDIKGG
-1193 NVASTT
+1193 NVAGTT
-1199 ALNVSYGTIHN
+1199 ALNISYGTIHN
-1210 KNLINVDKGI
+1210 KNLISVDKGI

-1271 TAKTLEILNKGTL
+1271 TAKTLEILNKGTI

-1294 YGKTDKIAGA
+1294 YGKTDKITGA
-1304 HASTNITRA
+1304 HASTNVTRA

-1321 KIIMTGN
+1321 KITMTGN

-1335 NGLGNTVTLNGTGS
+1335 NGLGNTVTLKGTGS

-1386 FIKDGS
+1386 FVKDGS
-1392 NVSAGTLELK
+1392 NLSAGTLELK
-1402 YSGSNTET
+1402 YSGTNTGT
-1410 GVGLFYDNASGGVK
+1410 GVGLFYDNASGTSK
-1424 TNNTNVNLVDTVG
+1424 TNNTNVNLVDTAG

-1444 LYVKGNGGL
+1444 LYVKGNGGV
-1453 LTNNGNVSGDR
+1453 LTNNGNISGDK
-1464 GYGLITEGTELVN
+1464 GYGLITEGTEVVN
-1477 AGIITLNNPVD
+1477 AATITLNNPVD

-1494 SVGIYTKATDK
+1494 SVGIYTKVTDK
-1505 ITNNGTI
+1505 ITNNGTV
-1512 TVGDN
+1512 TVGEN

-1530 TINTGAGGTGIYSSG
+1530 TINTGVGGTGIYSSG
-1545 RDVNLNS
+1545 GDVNLNS
-1552 GSINVGTEKA
+1552 GSINVGTGKA

-1571 QTVRAHSGS
+1571 QTIRANSGS
-1580 NLSIGD
+1580 TLTIGD
-1586 NSFGFINESK
+1586 NSFGFINEGK
-1596 TSGTGNKIISDISSI
+1596 RGVTGNRIISDISSI
-1611 SNLGNETVYIYS
+1611 NNLGNDTVYVYS
-1623 ADARTGAEVINNTN
+1623 ADSRTGAEVINNTN

-1691 SFIDDNNPL
+1691 SFIDENNSL
-1700 NNRYAVGMAAGFT
+1700 NNRYAVGMAAGFN
-1713 PTQSEIA
+1713 PTQDEILL
-1720 AGKRAYTG
+1720 GKTAYTG
-1728 NIINNGTINVTGPSS
+1728 NIINKGIINVTGSNS

-1826 KGDIAGNNL
+1826 KGDAVGNNL

-1841 KTMIIQGEGSID
+1841 KTMVIQGEGSID
-1853 EKADGNQSSLGKGL
+1853 EKIDENQSSLGKGL

-1872 EVPKGSSVGTI
+1872 DVPKGSSVGTI
-1883 TVNGNPVV
+1883 SVNGTPVV
-1891 PTIATSSAEEYKA
+1891 PTIATSSAEEYKP

-1917 SKRFTNPIQ
+1917 SKRFTNPVQ
-1926 GLSTLSGL
+1926 GLSALSSL

-1967 IKQNPQIKDWNIY
+1967 IKKNPQIKDWNIY

-2029 DGLEQRYGIEGLG
+2029 NGMEQRYGVEELG
-2042 TREKTLFDKISGIG
+2042 TREKRLFDKISGIG
-2056 NNEQVLFFQ
+2056 NNEQILFFQ

-2072 HQYGNTQQRINS
+2072 HQYANVQQRTYG
-2084 TGNMLDKEF
+2084 TGRLIDKEITH
-2093 NYLKKDWRNPS
+2093 LSKEWDTKS
-2104 KQNNKIKVFGMR
+2104 KQSNKIKAFGMR
-2116 NEYNTD
+2116 DEYKTD
-2122 TAGIINYTSN
+2122 TAGIIDYTSN
-2132 SYGFAYVHED
+2132 AYGFAYLHED
-2142 EAIKLGNSSGW
+2142 ETVKLGNSSGW
-2153 YAGAVTNRFKF
+2153 YAGAVHNRFKF
-2164 KDIGKSSENQT
+2164 KDIGKSKENQT
-2175 MIKAGVFKKM
+2175 MLKLGIFKTM
-2185 SPKKDYN
+2185 SPAADHN
-2192 GALQWTI
+2192 GSLRWTI
-2199 GGDVFAGLNEMRRR
+2199 SGEGYVSRNDMHRK
-2213 YLVVDEIFEAKSDYH
+2213 YLVVDEIFNAKSDYTT
-2228 SYGAAVKTDLGY
+2228 YGVAVKNELGY
-2240 DIRISE
+2240 NIRTSE
-2246 RTHLRPYGAL
+2246 RTSIRPYGSL
-2256 KMEYGRFNNIK
+2256 KLEYGRFTTIK
-2267 EDNGEMRLEVKGNDY
+2267 EKSGEMRLDVKGNDY
-2282 FSVKPEVGVEFKYV
+2282 YSIRPEVGVEFSYR
-2296 QPLAVRTNLSVGL
+2296 QPMAVKTTFVTTLGL
-2309 TASYENELGKVG
+2309 GYENELGKVG
-2321 EVKNKGRVRYTTA
+2321 NVKNMAKVSYTDA

-2343 DDRRGN
+2343 DDRKGN
-2349 GKFDLNIGVDNTR
+2349 FKADLNIGVENQR
-2362 FGVTVNG
+2362 FGVTLNG

>member
-1 MTNNLRKVK
+1 MDNNLRNIEKTLRNFVK
-10 QDLCSF
+10 RC
-16 AKRTKDFKYTDSALF
+16 KGVTYTKEMLF
-31 VFLLTGLVMIRNN
+31 TFLLTGS
-44 LFSTTANKEIKT
+44 FAQAAQIK
-56 QKEEISTSIKN
+56 SNDDSIQGAKKQIEN
-67 IHQKFKETRKENDK
+67 SIGDMKKLFKEAKHENNK
-81 LLKDANLELIQLM
+81 LMKNSNLELIQLM

-107 WQYGMNYFNNNWNG
+107 WQFGMNYFYSDWRG

-152 LSSKYKELPTST
+152 LSEKYKGLPTST

-171 NARLGLS
+171 NARTGL

-188 PRQEPLSTLNVDAS
+188 PKQEPLSTLNVDAS
-202 IRPKDVSRDP
+202 IRPKDVFRDAVEAP
-212 VDAPRVSVPVPQLS
+212 VVSVPVPQLS
-226 AIGVP
+226 VINVP

-247 ISLNLPTPN
+247 LSLNLPTPN

-266 CGTQNGVHQVDNTK
+266 CGTQNGVHQVDNQK
-280 SFNDARHNSSDGN
+280 AFSDSKYNSADGN

-308 FWTGYN
+308 FWTGFN
-314 PVTGKLT
+314 PVTGLLT

-326 NGNIRNFSYSSGGR
+326 NGNIRNFSYSSGSR
-340 TNWTPRT
+340 TNWAPRT
-347 AATLYFNKS
+347 AAALYFNKS
-356 YDTRAR
+356 YDERAR
-362 ANTAQG
+362 ANTALG
-368 LSATNMKKP
+368 LSAANMKKP

-382 GFEARNVEVYVAGN
+382 GFEAKNIDVYVAGN
-396 VSDNAGNNA
+396 VADNAGNNA
-405 GKTSGNHD
+405 GKTNGNHD

-421 WDGTLSNI
+421 WDGTLTNI
-429 KGHLY
+429 TGHLY

-449 LQFNNVLV
+449 LQFKNVSV

-462 DSKGIKANENT
+462 DAKGIKANENT

-480 TYDTIASHNY
+480 TYDTIASHNH

-508 ITSNKNIVYSVLGAQ
+508 IPSNKNIVYSVLGAQ

-554 NLKGSGIVQDLY
+554 NLKGSGIIEDLY
-566 NTGLTPSLKLDK
+566 NTGLTPSIKLDK

-616 NDGNGPIRKANWEK
+616 NDGNGPVRKANWEK

-657 QTAAGNTTTIRN
+657 QTAAGNTTTVRN
-669 GGIETE
+669 GATETE
-675 RTGDANYVEN
+675 KTGDPNYVEN

-694 QRGKETINGQVAQIK
+694 QRGPEAGAKII
-709 PSEDLGAKDA
+709 PSQDLGAKDA
-719 ARNTNFDLDEVHS
+719 ARGTNFDLDEVHS

-755 NGTVLDAAMSTNKHE
+755 NGTVLDVAMSTNKHQ
-770 GSDTTTVPIMTGDIK
+770 GSDATTVPIMTGDIT
-785 DYGTA
+785 DHGAA

-798 NDASNEAATGTIIA
+798 NDASNEGATGTIIA
-812 YSDGKWQNSVHG
+812 YSDGTWKNTVHA
-824 MISNEAK
+824 MTSADAQ

-838 EINIGRNVVLTG
+838 KINIGRNVVLTG

-901 KEADSVSEWAKKDQE
+901 KEAESVSEWAKKDEE

-928 AKGSGS
+928 AKGAGS

-939 DNLKINGM
+939 ENLKINGM

-968 TGKSGALV
+968 TGKGGALV
-976 ALNGGLV
+976 ALNGGVV

-988 DIYHETEV
+988 DIYHETNV
-996 TTNSVGTANQG
+996 TTNSVGTGNQG
-1007 DNAGNHAQSTPFF
+1007 DNAGDHAQSTPFF

-1031 ATTINMSD
+1031 TTTINMSD

-1046 TSDYTATAGTA
+1046 TSDYTAAAGTA
-1057 TKYNGMQNVS
+1057 TKYNGMQNVK

-1072 DNVVLAAYDGNTT
+1072 DNVVLAAYEGNTT

-1094 SQVMTEMKINPS
+1094 SQVMTEMKINPA
-1106 NFNSNG
+1106 NFNPNG

-1135 TNEFNKSL
+1135 NNEFNKSL
-1143 GLSNEKFNIANGMTV
+1143 GLSNEKFNIGNGITV

-1165 LVMGSNTSATDNTS
+1165 LVMGSNSSATDNTS
-1179 NMYNNEGTVDIKGG
+1179 NLYNNEGTVDIKGG
-1193 NVASTT
+1193 NVAGTT
-1199 ALNVSYGTIHN
+1199 ALNISYGTIHN
-1210 KNLINVDKGI
+1210 KNLISVDKGI

-1258 YGTDKNIANGTLG
+1258 YGTDKNISAGTLG
-1271 TAKTLEILNKGTL
+1271 TAKTLEILNKGTI

-1294 YGKTDKIAGA
+1294 YGKTDKITGA
-1304 HASTNITRA
+1304 HASTNVTRA

-1321 KIIMTGN
+1321 KITMTGN

-1335 NGLGNTVTLNGTGS
+1335 NGLGNTVTLKGTGS

-1386 FIKDGS
+1386 FVKDGS
-1392 NVSAGTLELK
+1392 NLSAGTLELK
-1402 YSGSNTET
+1402 YSGTNTGT
-1410 GVGLFYDNASGGVK
+1410 GVGLFYDNVSGTSK
-1424 TNNTNVNLVDTVG
+1424 TNNTNVNLVDTAG

-1444 LYVKGNGGL
+1444 LYVKGNGGV
-1453 LTNNGNVSGDR
+1453 LTNNGNISGDK
-1464 GYGLITEGTELVN
+1464 GYGLITEGTEVVN
-1477 AGIITLNNPVD
+1477 AATITLNNPVD

-1505 ITNNGTI
+1505 ITNNGTV
-1512 TVGDN
+1512 TVGEN

-1545 RDVNLNS
+1545 GDVNLNS
-1552 GSINVGTEKA
+1552 GSINVGTGKA

-1571 QTVRAHSGS
+1571 QTIRANSGS
-1580 NLSIGD
+1580 TLTIGD
-1586 NSFGFINESK
+1586 NSFGFINEGK
-1596 TSGTGNKIISDISSI
+1596 TGVTGNRIISDISSI
-1611 SNLGNETVYIYS
+1611 NNLGNDTVYVYS
-1623 ADARTGAEVINNTN
+1623 ADSRTGAEVINNTN

-1691 SFIDDNNPL
+1691 SFIDENNSL
-1700 NNRYAVGMAAGFT
+1700 NNRYAVGMAAGFN
-1713 PTQSEIA
+1713 PTQDEILL
-1720 AGKRAYTG
+1720 GKTAYTG
-1728 NIINNGTINVTGPSS
+1728 NIINKGIINVTGSNS

-1826 KGDIAGNNL
+1826 KGDAVGNNL

-1841 KTMIIQGEGSID
+1841 KTMVIQGEGSID
-1853 EKADGNQSSLGKGL
+1853 EKIDENQSSLGKGL

-1872 EVPKGSSVGTI
+1872 DVPKGSSVGTI
-1883 TVNGNPVV
+1883 SVNGTPVV
-1891 PTIATSSAEEYKA
+1891 PTIATSSAEEYKP

-1917 SKRFTNPIQ
+1917 NKRFTNPVQ
-1926 GLSTLSGL
+1926 GLSALSSL

-1967 IKQNPQIKDWNIY
+1967 IKKNPQIKDWNIY

-2029 DGLEQRYGIEGLG
+2029 NGMEQRYGVEELG
-2042 TREKTLFDKISGIG
+2042 TREKRLFDKISGIG
-2056 NNEQVLFFQ
+2056 NNEQILFFQ

-2072 HQYGNTQQRINS
+2072 HQYANVQQRTYG
-2084 TGNMLDKEF
+2084 TGRLIDKEITH
-2093 NYLKKDWRNPS
+2093 LSKEWDTKS
-2104 KQNNKIKVFGMR
+2104 KQSNKIKAFGMR
-2116 NEYNTD
+2116 DEYKTD
-2122 TAGIINYTSN
+2122 TAGIIDYTSN
-2132 SYGFAYVHED
+2132 AYGFAYLHED
-2142 EAIKLGNSSGW
+2142 ETVKLGNSSGW
-2153 YAGAVTNRFKF
+2153 YAGAVHNRFKF
-2164 KDIGKSSENQT
+2164 KDIGKSKENQT
-2175 MIKAGVFKKM
+2175 MLKLGIFKTM
-2185 SPKKDYN
+2185 SPAADHN
-2192 GALQWTI
+2192 GSLRWTI
-2199 GGDVFAGLNEMRRR
+2199 SGEGYVSRNDMHRK
-2213 YLVVDEIFEAKSDYH
+2213 YLVVDEIFNAKSDYTT
-2228 SYGAAVKTDLGY
+2228 YGVAVKNELGY
-2240 DIRISE
+2240 NIRTSE
-2246 RTHLRPYGAL
+2246 RTSIRPYGSL
-2256 KMEYGRFNNIK
+2256 KLEYGRFTTIK
-2267 EDNGEMRLEVKGNDY
+2267 EKSGEMRLDVKGNDY
-2282 FSVKPEVGVEFKYV
+2282 YSIRPEVGVEFSYR
-2296 QPLAVRTNLSVGL
+2296 QPMAVKTTFVTTLGL
-2309 TASYENELGKVG
+2309 GYENELGKVG
-2321 EVKNKGRVRYTTA
+2321 NVKNMAKVSYTDA

-2343 DDRRGN
+2343 DDRKGN
-2349 GKFDLNIGVDNTR
+2349 FKADLNIGVENQR
-2362 FGVTVNG
+2362 FGVTLNG

>member
-1 MTNNLRKVK
+1 MDNNLRNIEKTLRNFVK
-10 QDLCSF
+10 RCKGV
-16 AKRTKDFKYTDSALF
+16 AYTKEMLF
-31 VFLLTGLVMIRNN
+31 TFLLTGS
-44 LFSTTANKEIKT
+44 FAQAAQIK
-56 QKEEISTSIKN
+56 SNDDSIQGAKKQIEN
-67 IHQKFKETRKENDK
+67 SIGDMKKLFKEAKHENNK
-81 LLKDANLELIQLM
+81 LMKNSNLELIQLM

-107 WQYGMNYFNNNWNG
+107 WQFGMNYFYSDWRG

-152 LSSKYKELPTST
+152 LSEKYKGLPTST

-171 NARLGLS
+171 TAREGL

-188 PRQEPLSTLNVDAS
+188 PKQEPLSTLNVDAS
-202 IRPKDVSRDP
+202 IRPKDVFRDAVEAP
-212 VDAPRVSVPVPQLS
+212 VVSVPVPQLS
-226 AIGVP
+226 VINVP

-266 CGTQNGVHQVDNTK
+266 CGTQNGVHQVDNAK
-280 SFNDARHNSSDGN
+280 AFNDAQHNSSDGN
-293 DPDKTPNWTDGGNNK
+293 DPDKKPNWTDGGNNK

-314 PVTGKLT
+314 PVTGLLT
-321 PNSGI
+321 PNSGT
-326 NGNIRNFSYSSGGR
+326 NGNIRNFSYSSGSR
-340 TNWTPRT
+340 TNWAPRT
-347 AATLYFNKS
+347 AAALYFNKS
-356 YDTRAR
+356 YDERAR
-362 ANTAQG
+362 ANTALG
-368 LSATNMKKP
+368 LSAANMKKP

-382 GFEARNVEVYVAGN
+382 GFEAKNIEVYVAGN

-405 GKTSGNHD
+405 GKTNGNHD

-449 LQFNNVLV
+449 LQFKNVSV

-462 DSKGIKANENT
+462 DAKGIKANENT

-508 ITSNKNIVYSVLGAQ
+508 IASNKNIVYSVLGAQ

-554 NLKGSGIVQDLY
+554 NLKGSGIIEDLY
-566 NTGLTPSLKLDK
+566 NTGLTPSIKLDK

-694 QRGKETINGQVAQIK
+694 QRGKETINGQVAEIK
-709 PSEDLGAKDA
+709 PSQDLGAIDA
-719 ARNTNFDLDEVHS
+719 ARGTDFNRDEVHS

-901 KEADSVSEWAKKDQE
+901 KEAESVSEWAKKDEE

-928 AKGSGS
+928 AKGAGS

-939 DNLKINGM
+939 ENLKINGM

-968 TGKSGALV
+968 TGKGGALV
-976 ALNGGLV
+976 ALNGGVV

-988 DIYHETEV
+988 DIYHETNV
-996 TTNSVGTANQG
+996 TTNSVGTGNQG

-1020 AGANSKVNFTG
+1020 AGTNSKVNFTG
-1031 ATTINMSD
+1031 TTTINMSD

-1046 TSDYTATAGTA
+1046 TSDYTAAAGTA
-1057 TKYNGMQNVS
+1057 TKYNGMQNVK

-1072 DNVVLAAYDGNTT
+1072 DNVVLAAYEGNTT

-1094 SQVMTEMKINPS
+1094 SQVMTEMKINPA
-1106 NFNSNG
+1106 NFNPNG

-1179 NMYNNEGTVDIKGG
+1179 NLYNNEGTVDIKGG

-1258 YGTDKNIANGTLG
+1258 YGTDKNISAGTLG
-1271 TAKTLEILNKGTL
+1271 TAKTLEILNKGTI

-1294 YGKTDKIAGA
+1294 YGKTDKITGA
-1304 HASTNITRA
+1304 HASTNVTRA

-1321 KIIMTGN
+1321 KITMTGN

-1386 FIKDGS
+1386 FVKDGS
-1392 NVSAGTLELK
+1392 NLSAGTLELK
-1402 YSGSNTET
+1402 YSGTNTGT
-1410 GVGLFYDNASGGVK
+1410 GVGLFYDNASGTSK
-1424 TNNTNVNLVDTVG
+1424 TNNTNVNLVDTAG

-1444 LYVKGNGGL
+1444 LYVKGNGGV
-1453 LTNNGNVSGDR
+1453 LTNNGNISGDK
-1464 GYGLITEGTELVN
+1464 GYGLITEGTEVVN
-1477 AGIITLNNPVD
+1477 AATITLNNPVD

-1505 ITNNGTI
+1505 ITNNGTV
-1512 TVGDN
+1512 TVGEN

-1545 RDVNLNS
+1545 GDVNLNS
-1552 GSINVGTEKA
+1552 GSINVGTGKA

-1571 QTVRAHSGS
+1571 QTIRANSGS
-1580 NLSIGD
+1580 TLTIGD
-1586 NSFGFINESK
+1586 NSFGFINEGK
-1596 TSGTGNKIISDISSI
+1596 TGVTGNRIISDISSI
-1611 SNLGNETVYIYS
+1611 NNLGNDTVYVYS
-1623 ADARTGAEVINNTN
+1623 ADSRTGAEVINNTN

-1691 SFIDDNNPL
+1691 SFIDENNSL
-1700 NNRYAVGMAAGFT
+1700 NNRYAVGMAAGFN
-1713 PTQSEIA
+1713 PTQDEILL
-1720 AGKRAYTG
+1720 GKTAYTG
-1728 NIINNGTINVTGPSS
+1728 NIINKGIINVTGSNS

-1826 KGDIAGNNL
+1826 KGDAVGNNL

-1853 EKADGNQSSLGKGL
+1853 ERVDENQSSLGKGL

-1872 EVPKGSSVGTI
+1872 DVPKGSSVGTI
-1883 TVNGNPVV
+1883 SVNGTPVV
-1891 PTIATSSAEEYKA
+1891 PTIATSSAEEYKP

-1917 SKRFTNPIQ
+1917 SKRFTNPVQ
-1926 GLSTLSGL
+1926 GLSALSSL

-1967 IKQNPQIKDWNIY
+1967 IKKNPQIKDWNIY

-2029 DGLEQRYGIEGLG
+2029 NGLEQRYGVEELG
-2042 TREKTLFDKISGIG
+2042 TREKRLFDKISGIG
-2056 NNEQVLFFQ
+2056 NNEQILFFQ

-2072 HQYGNTQQRINS
+2072 HQYANVQQRTYG
-2084 TGNMLDKEF
+2084 TGRLIDKEITH
-2093 NYLKKDWRNPS
+2093 LSKEWDTKS
-2104 KQNNKIKVFGMR
+2104 KQSNKIKAFGMR
-2116 NEYNTD
+2116 DEYKTD
-2122 TAGIINYTSN
+2122 TAGIIDYTSN
-2132 SYGFAYVHED
+2132 AYGFAYLHED
-2142 EAIKLGNSSGW
+2142 ETVKLGNSSGW
-2153 YAGAVTNRFKF
+2153 YAGAVHNRFKF
-2164 KDIGKSSENQT
+2164 KDIGKSKENQT
-2175 MIKAGVFKKM
+2175 MLKLGIFKTM
-2185 SPKKDYN
+2185 SPAADHN
-2192 GALQWTI
+2192 GSLRWTI
-2199 GGDVFAGLNEMRRR
+2199 SGEGYVSRNDMHRK
-2213 YLVVDEIFEAKSDYH
+2213 YLVVDEIFNAKSDYTT
-2228 SYGAAVKTDLGY
+2228 YGVAVKNELGY
-2240 DIRISE
+2240 NIRTSE
-2246 RTHLRPYGAL
+2246 RTSIRPYGSL
-2256 KMEYGRFNNIK
+2256 KLEYGRFTTIK
-2267 EDNGEMRLEVKGNDY
+2267 EKSGEMRLDVKGNDY
-2282 FSVKPEVGVEFKYV
+2282 YSIRPEVGVEFSYR
-2296 QPLAVRTNLSVGL
+2296 QPMAVKTTFVTTLGL
-2309 TASYENELGKVG
+2309 GYENELGKVG
-2321 EVKNKGRVRYTTA
+2321 NVKNMAKVSYTDA

-2343 DDRRGN
+2343 DDRKGN
-2349 GKFDLNIGVDNTR
+2349 FKADLNIGIENQR
-2362 FGVTVNG
+2362 FGVTLNG

>member
-1 MTNNLRKVK
+1 MDNNLRNIEKTLRNFVK
-10 QDLCSF
+10 RC
-16 AKRTKDFKYTDSALF
+16 KGVTYTKEMLF
-31 VFLLTGLVMIRNN
+31 TFLLTGS
-44 LFSTTANKEIKT
+44 FAQAAQIK
-56 QKEEISTSIKN
+56 SNDDSIQGAKKQIEN
-67 IHQKFKETRKENDK
+67 SIGDMKKLFKEAKHENNK
-81 LLKDANLELIQLM
+81 LMKNSNLELIQLM

-107 WQYGMNYFNNNWNG
+107 WQFGMNYFYSDWRG

-152 LSSKYKELPTST
+152 LSEKYKGLPTST

-171 NARLGLS
+171 NARTGL

-188 PRQEPLSTLNVDAS
+188 PKQEPLSTLNVDAS
-202 IRPKDVSRDP
+202 IRPKDVFRDAVEAP
-212 VDAPRVSVPVPQLS
+212 VVSVPVPQLS
-226 AIGVP
+226 VINVP

-247 ISLNLPTPN
+247 LSLNLPTPN

-266 CGTQNGVHQVDNTK
+266 CGTQNGVHQVDNQK
-280 SFNDARHNSSDGN
+280 AFSDSKYNSADGN

-308 FWTGYN
+308 FWTGFN
-314 PVTGKLT
+314 PVTGLLT

-326 NGNIRNFSYSSGGR
+326 NGNIRNFSYSSGSR
-340 TNWTPRT
+340 TNWAPRT
-347 AATLYFNKS
+347 AAALYFNKS
-356 YDTRAR
+356 YDERAR
-362 ANTAQG
+362 ANTALG
-368 LSATNMKKP
+368 LSAANMKKP

-382 GFEARNVEVYVAGN
+382 GFEAKNIDVYVAGN
-396 VSDNAGNNA
+396 VADNAGNNA
-405 GKTSGNHD
+405 GKTNGNHD

-421 WDGTLSNI
+421 WDGTLTNI
-429 KGHLY
+429 TGHLY

-449 LQFNNVLV
+449 LQFKNVSV

-462 DSKGIKANENT
+462 DAKGIKANENT

-480 TYDTIASHNY
+480 TYDTIASHNH

-508 ITSNKNIVYSVLGAQ
+508 IPSNKNIVYSVLGAQ

-554 NLKGSGIVQDLY
+554 NLKGSGIIEDLY
-566 NTGLTPSLKLDK
+566 NTGLTPSIKLDK

-616 NDGNGPIRKANWEK
+616 NDGNGPVRKANWEK

-657 QTAAGNTTTIRN
+657 QTAAGNTTTVRN
-669 GGIETE
+669 GATETE
-675 RTGDANYVEN
+675 KTGDPNYVEN

-694 QRGKETINGQVAQIK
+694 QRGPEAGAKII
-709 PSEDLGAKDA
+709 PSQDLGAKDA
-719 ARNTNFDLDEVHS
+719 ARGTNFDLDEVHS

-755 NGTVLDAAMSTNKHE
+755 NGTVLDVAMSTNKHQ
-770 GSDTTTVPIMTGDIK
+770 GSDATTVPIMTGDIT
-785 DYGTA
+785 DHGAA

-798 NDASNEAATGTIIA
+798 NDASNEGATGTIIA
-812 YSDGKWQNSVHG
+812 YSDGTWKNTVHA
-824 MISNEAK
+824 MTSADAQ

-838 EINIGRNVVLTG
+838 KINIGRNVVLTG

-901 KEADSVSEWAKKDQE
+901 KEAESVSEWAKKDEE

-928 AKGSGS
+928 AKGAGS

-939 DNLKINGM
+939 ENLKINGM

-968 TGKSGALV
+968 TGKGGALV
-976 ALNGGLV
+976 ALNGGVV

-988 DIYHETEV
+988 DIYHETNV
-996 TTNSVGTANQG
+996 TTNSVGTGNQG
-1007 DNAGNHAQSTPFF
+1007 DNAGDHAQSTPFF

-1031 ATTINMSD
+1031 TTTINMSD

-1046 TSDYTATAGTA
+1046 TSDYTAAAGTA
-1057 TKYNGMQNVS
+1057 TKYNGMQNVK

-1072 DNVVLAAYDGNTT
+1072 DNVVLAAYEGNTT

-1094 SQVMTEMKINPS
+1094 SQVMTEMKINPA
-1106 NFNSNG
+1106 NFNPNG

-1135 TNEFNKSL
+1135 NNEFNKSL
-1143 GLSNEKFNIANGMTV
+1143 GLSNEKFNIGNGITV

-1165 LVMGSNTSATDNTS
+1165 LVMGSNSSATDNTS
-1179 NMYNNEGTVDIKGG
+1179 NLYNNEGTVDIKGG
-1193 NVASTT
+1193 NVAGTT
-1199 ALNVSYGTIHN
+1199 ALNISYGTIHN
-1210 KNLINVDKGI
+1210 KNLISVDKGI

-1258 YGTDKNIANGTLG
+1258 YGTDKNISAGTLG
-1271 TAKTLEILNKGTL
+1271 TAKTLEILNKGTI

-1294 YGKTDKIAGA
+1294 YGKTDKITGA
-1304 HASTNITRA
+1304 HASTNVTRA

-1321 KIIMTGN
+1321 KITMTGN

-1335 NGLGNTVTLNGTGS
+1335 NGLGNTVTLKGTGS

-1386 FIKDGS
+1386 FVKDGS
-1392 NVSAGTLELK
+1392 NLSAGTLELK
-1402 YSGSNTET
+1402 YSGTNTGT
-1410 GVGLFYDNASGGVK
+1410 GVGLFYDNVSGTSK
-1424 TNNTNVNLVDTVG
+1424 TNNTNVNLVDTAG

-1444 LYVKGNGGL
+1444 LYVKGNGGV
-1453 LTNNGNVSGDR
+1453 LTNNGNISGDK
-1464 GYGLITEGTELVN
+1464 GYGLITEGTEVVN
-1477 AGIITLNNPVD
+1477 AATITLNNPVD

-1505 ITNNGTI
+1505 ITNNGTV
-1512 TVGDN
+1512 TVGEN

-1545 RDVNLNS
+1545 GDVNLNS
-1552 GSINVGTEKA
+1552 GSINVGTGKA

-1571 QTVRAHSGS
+1571 QTIRANSGS
-1580 NLSIGD
+1580 TLTIGD
-1586 NSFGFINESK
+1586 NSFGFINEGK
-1596 TSGTGNKIISDISSI
+1596 TGVTGNRIISDISSI
-1611 SNLGNETVYIYS
+1611 NNLGNDTVYVYS
-1623 ADARTGAEVINNTN
+1623 ADSRTGAEVINNTN

-1691 SFIDDNNPL
+1691 SFIDENNSL
-1700 NNRYAVGMAAGFT
+1700 NNRYAVGMAAGFN
-1713 PTQSEIA
+1713 PTQDEILL
-1720 AGKRAYTG
+1720 GKTAYTG
-1728 NIINNGTINVTGPSS
+1728 NIINKGIINVTGSNS

-1826 KGDIAGNNL
+1826 KGDAVGNNL

-1841 KTMIIQGEGSID
+1841 KTMVIQGEGSID
-1853 EKADGNQSSLGKGL
+1853 EKIDENQSSLGKGL

-1872 EVPKGSSVGTI
+1872 DVPKGSSVGTI
-1883 TVNGNPVV
+1883 SVNGTPVV
-1891 PTIATSSAEEYKA
+1891 PTIATSSAEEYKP

-1917 SKRFTNPIQ
+1917 NKRFTNPVQ
-1926 GLSTLSGL
+1926 GLSALSSL

-1967 IKQNPQIKDWNIY
+1967 IKKNPQIKDWNIY

-2029 DGLEQRYGIEGLG
+2029 NGMEQRYGVEELG
-2042 TREKTLFDKISGIG
+2042 TREKRLFDKISGIG
-2056 NNEQVLFFQ
+2056 NNEQILFFQ

-2072 HQYGNTQQRINS
+2072 HQYANVQQRTYG
-2084 TGNMLDKEF
+2084 TGRLIDKEITH
-2093 NYLKKDWRNPS
+2093 LSKEWDTKS
-2104 KQNNKIKVFGMR
+2104 KQSNKIKAFGMR
-2116 NEYNTD
+2116 DEYKTD
-2122 TAGIINYTSN
+2122 TAGIIDYTSN
-2132 SYGFAYVHED
+2132 AYGFAYLHED
-2142 EAIKLGNSSGW
+2142 ETVKLGNSSGW
-2153 YAGAVTNRFKF
+2153 YAGAVHNRFKF
-2164 KDIGKSSENQT
+2164 KDIGKSKENQT
-2175 MIKAGVFKKM
+2175 MLKLGIFKTM
-2185 SPKKDYN
+2185 SPAADHN
-2192 GALQWTI
+2192 GSLRWTI
-2199 GGDVFAGLNEMRRR
+2199 SGEGYVSRNDMHRK
-2213 YLVVDEIFEAKSDYH
+2213 YLVVDEIFNAKSDYTT
-2228 SYGAAVKTDLGY
+2228 YGVAVKNELGY
-2240 DIRISE
+2240 NIRTSE
-2246 RTHLRPYGAL
+2246 RTSIRPYGSL
-2256 KMEYGRFNNIK
+2256 KLEYGRFTTIK
-2267 EDNGEMRLEVKGNDY
+2267 EKSGEMRLDVKGNDY
-2282 FSVKPEVGVEFKYV
+2282 YSIRPEVGVEFSYR
-2296 QPLAVRTNLSVGL
+2296 QPMAVKTTFVTTLGL
-2309 TASYENELGKVG
+2309 GYENELGKVG
-2321 EVKNKGRVRYTTA
+2321 NVKNMAKVSYTDA

-2343 DDRRGN
+2343 DDRKGN
-2349 GKFDLNIGVDNTR
+2349 FKADLNIGIENQR
-2362 FGVTVNG
+2362 FGVTLNG